1 MKRIICLM
9 TLLSLVFGYTLLAQ
23 SEPQIETTCTTAR
36 LSFETPL
43 NSEAVSIS
51 IFKDTLIFEENFEN
65 FLSDQVNNSSPI
77 GGAACL
83 VEIPHSLTQFPGCRA
98 QNIKVNDQ
106 GECYFFQG
114 KFATPKINI
123 PQFSK
128 VQIQM
133 RAGKKNILRINNDTI
148 NHSTNSQLLSRT
160 ISNACA
166 EMVFSDTTTSTIYI
180 DYIKIISPREVL
192 PAQNYAVENGELL
205 INNLLPNTGYYVEIT
220 DNQNQVSEKYFL
232 KTKKRNEELES
243 RIQTSE
249 SVILE
254 LGNRNDC
261 SATSLSLYKVENPTK
276 DLFFSRIASASS
288 NFGLEIFN
296 GTGAD
301 ICLGDYEVV
310 FYYAGNMNAQ
320 GNYTSKY
327 RFSDKDTIRKTS
339 YIMVL
344 RQLDSLSSYGY
355 LTFPIIGNQST
366 AGGNDACL
374 LLKKDSEGNYK
385 DTIDLFGSLG
395 AGGGTVIPY
404 NNTILTRKTTIRQG
418 IKKNPTNI
426 QIPYFKDINS
436 EWDSVPF
443 NVTNLNDVSLRH
455 GLATPITYTYI
466 GDYSLEAQNNEL
478 VLSGLNSQTK
488 YLCILKRGTDTLF
501 THTFSTGNI
510 VETQSSGS
518 WSESSVWSDGI
529 VPETYDKVVVNKGHK
544 ITIAEGD
551 SVSCSDLVL
560 CSDYSAS
567 PMDNG
572 KSELSIEGTFSVN
585 NVEVQASFDKY
596 TENVNGW
603 HLFGVPIDVNSST
616 RESIA
621 ESFNRGYEDDLYYLD
636 EARYAW
642 IPYLQ
647 NVEDANFFT
656 NKHGYL
662 VAYKDDK
669 TLSFKGDLFLEDSI
683 VLLNNASY
691 NQSLGNG
698 YHLVCNPYPFS
709 VGLNNFTSNN
719 NNVIGMW
726 LLNPQTGAYV
736 PNDNNQPSDFRIPP
750 FGGVM
755 TKVDNATNRLV
766 LRKKA
771 VAPDQNINAKSVIE
785 NLKFRLLSDGGY
797 DEMKI
802 YFRNDSDSL
811 YDKYDTYKMFS
822 IGSAPDLYC
831 SINDLS
837 LSIASLSELDDS
849 LRLRINI
856 LSKDVGDL
864 KLQLYEYTGDFER
877 VDLLD
882 ADSESLVCSLLDDS
896 LYSISYNSANEI
908 RTFDLLVKKRVLSS
922 VNKEDNEIEYI
933 QIGRN
938 IEIKNPQQIEEV
950 VLFDIQGREIL
961 RTETEF
967 LTLPCEGSFVLV
979 VKSNGKEYFTKI
991 ISI

>member
-1 MKRIICLM
+1 
-9 TLLSLVFGYTLLAQ
+9 
-23 SEPQIETTCTTAR
+23 
-36 LSFETPL
+36 
-43 NSEAVSIS
+43 
-51 IFKDTLIFEENFEN
+51 
-65 FLSDQVNNSSPI
+65 
-77 GGAACL
+77 
-83 VEIPHSLTQFPGCRA
+83 
-98 QNIKVNDQ
+98 
-106 GECYFFQG
+106 
-114 KFATPKINI
+114 
-123 PQFSK
+123 
-128 VQIQM
+128 
-133 RAGKKNILRINNDTI
+133 
-148 NHSTNSQLLSRT
+148 
-160 ISNACA
+160 
-166 EMVFSDTTTSTIYI
+166 
-180 DYIKIISPREVL
+180 
-192 PAQNYAVENGELL
+192 
-205 INNLLPNTGYYVEIT
+205 
-220 DNQNQVSEKYFL
+220 
-232 KTKKRNEELES
+232 
-243 RIQTSE
+243 
-249 SVILE
+249 
-254 LGNRNDC
+254 
-261 SATSLSLYKVENPTK
+261 
-276 DLFFSRIASASS
+276 
-288 NFGLEIFN
+288 
-296 GTGAD
+296 
-301 ICLGDYEVV
+301 
-310 FYYAGNMNAQ
+310 
-320 GNYTSKY
+320 
-327 RFSDKDTIRKTS
+327 
-339 YIMVL
+339 
-344 RQLDSLSSYGY
+344 
-355 LTFPIIGNQST
+355 
-366 AGGNDACL
+366 
-374 LLKKDSEGNYK
+374 
-385 DTIDLFGSLG
+385 
-395 AGGGTVIPY
+395 
-404 NNTILTRKTTIRQG
+404 
-418 IKKNPTNI
+418 
-426 QIPYFKDINS
+426 
-436 EWDSVPF
+436 
-443 NVTNLNDVSLRH
+443 
-455 GLATPITYTYI
+455 
-466 GDYSLEAQNNEL
+466 
-478 VLSGLNSQTK
+478 
-488 YLCILKRGTDTLF
+488 
-501 THTFSTGNI
+501 
-510 VETQSSGS
+510 
-518 WSESSVWSDGI
+518 
-529 VPETYDKVVVNKGHK
+529 
-544 ITIAEGD
+544 
-551 SVSCSDLVL
+551 
-560 CSDYSAS
+560 
-567 PMDNG
+567 G

-691 NQSLGNG
+691 NQSVGNG

-709 VGLNNFTSNN
+709 VGLNNFTF
-719 NNVIGMW
+719 NNVSGMW
-726 LLNPQTGAYV
+726 LLNPQTGAYI
-736 PNDNNQPSDFRIPP
+736 PNDNNQPSDFRISP

-755 TKVDNATNRLV
+755 TKVYNATNSLV

-771 VAPDQNINAKSVIE
+771 VASDQNTNAKSVIE

-802 YFRNDSDSL
+802 YFRSDSDSL

-896 LYSISYNSANEI
+896 LYSISYNPANEI

-922 VNKEDNEIEYI
+922 VNKEDNEIKYV
-933 QIGRN
+933 QIGRS
-938 IEIKNPQQIEEV
+938 IEIKNPQQIDEV
-950 VLFDIQGREIL
+950 ILFDIQGREIL

-967 LTLPCEGSFVLV
+967 LTLPFEGSFVLV

>member
-1 MKRIICLM
+1 MRKTPCLTAIILFAAMLCSYL
-9 TLLSLVFGYTLLAQ
+9 GNAQ
-23 SEPQIETTCTTAR
+23 VVIETTCNTAR
-36 LSFETPL
+36 LSFETSL
-43 NSEAVSIS
+43 NSETISIS

-65 FLSDQVNNSSPI
+65 FLSDQINRSTPI
-77 GGAACL
+77 GAAGCL
-83 VEIPHSLTQFPGCRA
+83 VEIPQSLTQFPGCKA
-98 QNIKVNDQ
+98 QNIMVNDTSWAVLYKGQ
-106 GECYFFQG
+106 
-114 KFATPKINI
+114 FATPQISIPQSSVVDLKIRSSKANSLKINDNI
-123 PQFSK
+123 ITSGSG
-128 VQIQM
+128 I
-133 RAGKKNILRINNDTI
+133 KNISYIV
-148 NHSTNSQLLSRT
+148 S
-160 ISNACA
+160 SNCS
-166 EMVFSDTTTSTIYI
+166 EMIFSSEGSKTLYI

-192 PAQNYAVENGELL
+192 PAQNYTMNNGELL

-232 KTKKRNEELES
+232 KTKKRNQEIIS
-243 RIQTSE
+243 RIQDPN
-249 SVILE
+249 SVKLE
-254 LGNRNDC
+254 WEDCGDC
-261 SATSLSLYKVENPTK
+261 SPTSLSLYKVENATK
-276 DLFFSRIASASS
+276 DLFFSRIATTTDDS
-288 NFGLEIFN
+288 NFGLEVFN
-296 GTGAD
+296 GTGND
-301 ICLGDYEVV
+301 ICLGDYELVLFNLRYNSTNGV
-310 FYYAGNMNAQ
+310 IR
-320 GNYTSKY
+320 Y
-327 RFSDKDTIRKTS
+327 RFSEKDSIIHGS
-339 YIMVL
+339 YVSIL
-344 RQLDSLSSYGY
+344 YKLNALSQYNY
-355 LTFPIIGNQST
+355 ITFPLKLSD
-366 AGGNDACL
+366 ALRAGNDAFL
-374 LLKKDSEGNYK
+374 LLKKDAEGNYR
-385 DTIDLFGSLG
+385 DTIDLFGKLLETSD
-395 AGGGTVIPY
+395 GTATY
-404 NNTILTRKTTIRQG
+404 ANTILTRKTTIRQG

-436 EWDSVPF
+436 EWDSVLF
-443 NVTNLNDVSLRH
+443 NEANLNDVSLRH
-455 GLATPITYTYI
+455 GLATPITYTYVR
-466 GDYSLEAQNNEL
+466 DVNLEVQNNEL

-518 WSESSVWSDGI
+518 WSESSVWSDGV

-544 ITIAEGD
+544 ITIAEGE

-560 CSDYSAS
+560 RSDYSAS

-669 TLSFKGDLFLEDSI
+669 TLSFKGDLFLEESI

-691 NQSLGNG
+691 NQLGNG

-709 VGLNNFTSNN
+709 VGLNNFTF
-719 NNVIGMW
+719 NNVSGMW

-755 TKVDNATNRLV
+755 TKVYNATNSLV

-771 VAPDQNINAKSVIE
+771 VAPDQNTNAKSVIE

-802 YFRNDSDSL
+802 YFRSDSDSL

-849 LRLRINI
+849 LRLRINV
-856 LSKDVGDL
+856 LSKNVGDL

-922 VNKEDNEIEYI
+922 VNKEDNEIEYV

-938 IEIKNPQQIEEV
+938 IEIKNPQQIDEV
-950 VLFDIQGREIL
+950 ILFDIQGREIL

>member
-1 MKRIICLM
+1 M
-9 TLLSLVFGYTLLAQ
+9 
-23 SEPQIETTCTTAR
+23 
-36 LSFETPL
+36 
-43 NSEAVSIS
+43 
-51 IFKDTLIFEENFEN
+51 
-65 FLSDQVNNSSPI
+65 
-77 GGAACL
+77 
-83 VEIPHSLTQFPGCRA
+83 
-98 QNIKVNDQ
+98 
-106 GECYFFQG
+106 
-114 KFATPKINI
+114 
-123 PQFSK
+123 
-128 VQIQM
+128 
-133 RAGKKNILRINNDTI
+133 
-148 NHSTNSQLLSRT
+148 
-160 ISNACA
+160 
-166 EMVFSDTTTSTIYI
+166 
-180 DYIKIISPREVL
+180 
-192 PAQNYAVENGELL
+192 
-205 INNLLPNTGYYVEIT
+205 
-220 DNQNQVSEKYFL
+220 
-232 KTKKRNEELES
+232 KTKKRNQEIIS
-243 RIQTSE
+243 RIQDPN
-249 SVILE
+249 SVKLE
-254 LGNRNDC
+254 WENCGDC
-261 SATSLSLYKVENPTK
+261 SYTSLSLYKVENATK
-276 DLFFSRIASASS
+276 DLFFSRIAVKSYD
-288 NFGLEIFN
+288 FGIEIFN
-296 GTGAD
+296 GTGKD
-301 ICLGDYEVV
+301 ICLGDYEVS
-310 FYYAGNMNAQ
+310 FYQEGDTTVAD
-320 GNYTSKY
+320 NYKSKY
-327 RFSDKDTIRKTS
+327 RFSNKDTIRKDS

-344 RQLDSLSSYGY
+344 RKLDSLLSYDY
-355 LTFPIIGNQST
+355 LTFPIIGNYAT
-366 AGGNDACL
+366 ATGNDACL

-385 DTIDLFGSLG
+385 DTVDLFGSLG
-395 AGGGTVIPY
+395 SDGGTVIAY
-404 NNTILTRKTTIRQG
+404 NNTILTRKPAIRQG
-418 IKKNPTNI
+418 IKKNLPNSQTEL
-426 QIPYFKDINS
+426 YNS
-436 EWDSVPF
+436 EWNAVEFSP
-443 NVTNLNDVSLRH
+443 TNLNNVSLRH
-455 GLATPITYTYI
+455 SLATPITYTYV
-466 GDYSLEAQNNEL
+466 DSLEVQDNEL

-518 WSESSVWSDGI
+518 WSESSVWSDGV

-691 NQSLGNG
+691 TLGNG

-709 VGLNNFTSNN
+709 VGLNNFTSNK
-719 NNVIGMW
+719 VIGMW

-736 PNDNNQPSDFRIPP
+736 PNDNNLPGDFTVPP
-750 FGGVM
+750 FSGLM
-755 TKVDNATNRLV
+755 TKVDNATNSLV

-882 ADSESLVCSLLDDS
+882 ADSELLVCSLLDDS
-896 LYSISYNSANEI
+896 LYSISYNLANEI

-967 LTLPCEGSFVLV
+967 LTLPFEGSFVLV
-979 VKSNGKEYFTKI
+979 IKSNGKEYFTKI

>member
-9 TLLSLVFGYTLLAQ
+9 TLLSLAFGCTLFAQ

-43 NSEAVSIS
+43 NSETISIS

-114 KFATPKINI
+114 KFATPQINI
-123 PQFSK
+123 PQSSKASIRIKSGSSDALKINDEVISSNSGIKNLLYEVSENYNGMLFS
-128 VQIQM
+128 
-133 RAGKKNILRINNDTI
+133 
-148 NHSTNSQLLSRT
+148 
-160 ISNACA
+160 SNG
-166 EMVFSDTTTSTIYI
+166 SKTLYI
-180 DYIKIISPREVL
+180 DYIKIISPREYLLSDNWDIVDG
-192 PAQNYAVENGELL
+192 NLL

-220 DNQNQVSEKYFL
+220 DNQYPVSEKYFL
-232 KTKKRNEELES
+232 KTKKRNQEIIS
-243 RIQTSE
+243 RIQDRN
-249 SVILE
+249 SVKLE
-254 LGNRNDC
+254 WENCGDC
-261 SATSLSLYKVENPTK
+261 SPTSLSLYKVENATK
-276 DLFFSRIASASS
+276 DLFFSRIATTTN

-296 GTGAD
+296 GTGKD

-310 FYYAGNMNAQ
+310 FYHAGNMNAQ
-320 GNYTSKY
+320 GNYKSKY

-395 AGGGTVIPY
+395 AGGGTVIAY
-404 NNTILTRKTTIRQG
+404 NKTILTRKPAIRQG

-443 NVTNLNDVSLRH
+443 NEANLNDASLRH
-455 GLATPITYTYI
+455 GLATPVTYTYVR
-466 GDYSLEAQNNEL
+466 DVNLEVQDNEL
-478 VLSGLNSQTK
+478 VLSDLDSQTK

-518 WSESSVWSDGI
+518 WSESSVWSGGV

-544 ITIAEGD
+544 ITIAEGE

-683 VLLNNASY
+683 LLLNNASY

-709 VGLNNFTSNN
+709 VGLNNFTF
-719 NNVIGMW
+719 NNVRGMW
-726 LLNPQTGAYV
+726 LLNPQTGAYI

-755 TKVDNATNRLV
+755 TKVYNATNSLV

-771 VAPDQNINAKSVIE
+771 VAPDQNTNAKSVIE

-802 YFRNDSDSL
+802 YFRSDSDSL

>member
-9 TLLSLVFGYTLLAQ
+9 TLLSLAFGYTLLAQ

-36 LSFETPL
+36 LSFETSL
-43 NSEAVSIS
+43 NSETISIS

-65 FLSDQVNNSSPI
+65 FLSNQVNNSTPI

-83 VEIPHSLTQFPGCRA
+83 VEIPHSLTQYPGCRA
-98 QNIKVNDQ
+98 QNIKVNDTNWAVL
-106 GECYFFQG
+106 YQG
-114 KFATPKINI
+114 KFSTPKMNI
-123 PQFSK
+123 PQSSIVKVKTNKKDSK
-128 VQIQM
+128 RNFLINETEIEL
-133 RAGKKNILRINNDTI
+133 AKNKDSIDYVLPSMCQSIVLETSS
-148 NHSTNSQLLSRT
+148 STL
-160 ISNACA
+160 
-166 EMVFSDTTTSTIYI
+166 FI
-180 DYIKIISPREVL
+180 DYIKIISPREYL
-192 PAQNYAVENGELL
+192 LSENWNIVDSNLL

-232 KTKKRNEELES
+232 KTKKRNQEIIS
-243 RIQTSE
+243 RIQDPN
-249 SVILE
+249 SVKLE
-254 LGNRNDC
+254 WENCGDC
-261 SATSLSLYKVENPTK
+261 SPTSLSLYKVENATK
-276 DLFFSRIASASS
+276 DLFFSRIAVKSYD
-288 NFGLEIFN
+288 FGIEIFN
-296 GTGAD
+296 GTGKD
-301 ICLGDYEVV
+301 ICLGDYEVS
-310 FYYAGNMNAQ
+310 FYQEGDTTVAD
-320 GNYTSKY
+320 NYKSKY
-327 RFSDKDTIRKTS
+327 RFSNKDTIRKDS

-344 RQLDSLSSYGY
+344 RKLDSLLSYDY
-355 LTFPIIGNQST
+355 LTFPIIGNYAT
-366 AGGNDACL
+366 ATGNDACL

-385 DTIDLFGSLG
+385 DTVDLFGSLG
-395 AGGGTVIPY
+395 ADSGTVVAY
-404 NNTILTRKTTIRQG
+404 NNTILTRKPVIRQG
-418 IKKNPTNI
+418 IKKNLPNSQTEL
-426 QIPYFKDINS
+426 YNS

-443 NVTNLNDVSLRH
+443 NATNLNDTSLRH
-455 GLATPITYTYI
+455 SLATPITYTYV
-466 GDYSLEAQNNEL
+466 GNYSLETQNNEL
-478 VLSGLNSQTK
+478 VLSGLESQTK
-488 YLCILKRGTDTLF
+488 YLCVLKRGNDTIF

-510 VETQSSGS
+510 VESQSTGS
-518 WSESSVWSDGI
+518 WSESSVWSDG
-529 VPETYDKVVVNKGHK
+529 VMPEDCDKVIVNKGHK
-544 ITIAEGD
+544 ITIAEGE

-560 CSDYSAS
+560 CSDYSAL
-567 PMDNG
+567 PMYND

-585 NVEVQASFDKY
+585 NVEVQASFGKY
-596 TENVNGW
+596 TENTNGW

-616 RESIA
+616 KEKIA

-647 NVEDANFFT
+647 EFEDTNFFT
-656 NKHGYL
+656 NTHGYL
-662 VAYKDDK
+662 VAYKEDK

-691 NQSLGNG
+691 NQSVGNG

-709 VGLNNFTSNN
+709 VGLNNFTSDS
-719 NNVIGMW
+719 VSGMW

-755 TKVDNATNRLV
+755 TKVNSADNRLV
-766 LRKKA
+766 LRKKEITT
-771 VAPDQNINAKSVIE
+771 NETNNAKSVVE

-797 DEMKI
+797 DEVKI
-802 YFRNDSDSL
+802 YFRSDSDSL

-837 LSIASLSELDDS
+837 LSIVSLSDLDDS
-849 LRLRINI
+849 LLLRINV
-856 LSKDVGDL
+856 LSKNVGDL
-864 KLQLYEYTGDFER
+864 KLQLCEYTGDFER

-882 ADSESLVCSLLDDS
+882 ADSESLVCNLLDDS

-908 RTFDLLVKKRVLSS
+908 RTFDLLLKKRVLSPE
-922 VNKEDNEIEYI
+922 NKEDNEIKYV
-933 QIGRN
+933 QIGRS
-938 IEIKNPQQIEEV
+938 IEIKNPQQIDEV
-950 VLFDIQGREIL
+950 ILFDIQGREIL

-967 LTLPCEGSFVLV
+967 LTLPCEGSFVIE

>member
-9 TLLSLVFGYTLLAQ
+9 TLLSLAFGYTLFAQ
-23 SEPQIETTCTTAR
+23 SEPQIETTCNTAR

-43 NSEAVSIS
+43 NSKTVSIS

-65 FLSDQVNNSSPI
+65 FLSDQVNSSSPI

-98 QNIKVNDQ
+98 QNMTIKNED
-106 GECYFFQG
+106 ECHLSIG
-114 KFATPKINI
+114 KFSTPKMNI
-123 PQFSK
+123 PQSSK
-128 VQIQM
+128 VFIQM
-133 RAGKKNILRINNDTI
+133 RSGATNILRINNDTI
-148 NHSTNSQLLSRT
+148 NHSKTLQLLSRT
-160 ISNACA
+160 ISDACN
-166 EMVFSDTTTSTIYI
+166 EMVFSNNNSSSVYI

-232 KTKKRNEELES
+232 KTKKRNQEIIS
-243 RIQTSE
+243 RIQDPN
-249 SVILE
+249 SVKLE
-254 LGNRNDC
+254 WENCGDC
-261 SATSLSLYKVENPTK
+261 SYTSLSLYKVENATK
-276 DLFFSRIASASS
+276 DLFFSRIAVKSFD
-288 NFGLEIFN
+288 FGIEIFN
-296 GTGAD
+296 GTGKD

-310 FYYAGNMNAQ
+310 FYPQRQSDAETVMRYH
-320 GNYTSKY
+320 
-327 RFSDKDTIRKTS
+327 FSNSDTIERES
-339 YIMVL
+339 YISVL
-344 RQLDSLSSYGY
+344 YKLETMSDYDY
-355 LTFPIIGNQST
+355 IAFPITNNNGFI
-366 AGGNDACL
+366 GGNDAFA
-374 LLKKDSEGNYK
+374 LLKKDTEGNYR
-385 DTIDLFGSLG
+385 DTVDLFGKLLETSN
-395 AGGGTVIPY
+395 GTATY
-404 NNTILTRKTTIRQG
+404 ANTILTRKPAIRQG

-443 NVTNLNDVSLRH
+443 NATNLNDVSLRH
-455 GLATPITYTYI
+455 SLATPVTYTYV
-466 GDYSLEAQNNEL
+466 GDVNFEVQDNEL
-478 VLSGLNSQTK
+478 VLSDLESQTK
-488 YLCILKRGTDTLF
+488 YLCVLKRGTDTLF

-518 WSESSVWSDGI
+518 WSESSVWSDGV

-560 CSDYSAS
+560 RSDYSAS

-709 VGLNNFTSNN
+709 VGLNNFTF
-719 NNVIGMW
+719 NNVSGMW

-755 TKVDNATNRLV
+755 TKVYNATNSLV

-771 VAPDQNINAKSVIE
+771 VAHDQNINAKSVIE

-849 LRLRINI
+849 LRLRINV
-856 LSKDVGDL
+856 LSKNVGDL

-922 VNKEDNEIEYI
+922 VNKEDNEIEYV

>member
-9 TLLSLVFGYTLLAQ
+9 TLLSLAFGYTLLAQ

-36 LSFETPL
+36 LSFETSL
-43 NSEAVSIS
+43 NSETISIS

-65 FLSDQVNNSSPI
+65 FLSDQVNNSTPI

-83 VEIPHSLTQFPGCRA
+83 VEIPHSLTQYPGCRA
-98 QNIKVNDQ
+98 QNIKVNDTNWAVL
-106 GECYFFQG
+106 YQG
-114 KFATPKINI
+114 KFATPQINI
-123 PQFSK
+123 PQSSKASIRIKSGSSDALKINDEVISSNSGIKNLLYEVSENYNGMLFS
-128 VQIQM
+128 
-133 RAGKKNILRINNDTI
+133 
-148 NHSTNSQLLSRT
+148 
-160 ISNACA
+160 SNG
-166 EMVFSDTTTSTIYI
+166 SKTLYI

-192 PAQNYAVENGELL
+192 PAQNYDVENGELL

-232 KTKKRNEELES
+232 KTKKRNQEIISQIQDPNSVKLEW
-243 RIQTSE
+243 E
-249 SVILE
+249 NC
-254 LGNRNDC
+254 GDC
-261 SATSLSLYKVENPTK
+261 SPTSLSLYKVENATK
-276 DLFFSRIASASS
+276 DLFFSRIASAPS

-296 GTGAD
+296 GTGKD

-310 FYYAGNMNAQ
+310 FYPQRQSNVGGIMRYH
-320 GNYTSKY
+320 
-327 RFSDKDTIRKTS
+327 FSNSDTIERES
-339 YIMVL
+339 YVSVL
-344 RQLDSLSSYGY
+344 YQLETMSDYDY
-355 LTFPIIGNQST
+355 ITFPIKNYNGFLK
-366 AGGNDACL
+366 GNDAFA
-374 LLKKDSEGNYK
+374 LLKKDAEGNYR
-385 DTIDLFGSLG
+385 DTIDLFGKLLETSD
-395 AGGGTVIPY
+395 GTATY
-404 NNTILTRKTTIRQG
+404 ENTILTRKTTIRQG
-418 IKKNPTNI
+418 IKKNLPNS
-426 QIPYFKDINS
+426 QIPYFKDTNS

-443 NVTNLNDVSLRH
+443 NTTNLNEVSLRH
-455 GLATPITYTYI
+455 SLTPSVSYI
-466 GDYSLEAQNNEL
+466 HVGDYSLEVQNNEL
-478 VLSGLNSQTK
+478 VLSDLESQTK
-488 YLCILKRGTDTLF
+488 YLCVLKRGNDTIF

-518 WSESSVWSDGI
+518 WSESSVWSGGI
-529 VPETYDKVVVNKGHK
+529 VPEDCDKVIVNKGHK
-544 ITIAEGD
+544 ITIAEGE

-560 CSDYSAS
+560 CSDYSAL
-567 PMDNG
+567 PMYND
-572 KSELSIEGTFSVN
+572 KSELTIEGAFSVN
-585 NVEVQASFDKY
+585 NVEVQASFGKY
-596 TENVNGW
+596 TENTNGW

-616 RESIA
+616 KEKIA
-621 ESFNRGYEDDLYYLD
+621 ESFNRGDEDDLYYLD

-647 NVEDANFFT
+647 EFEDTNFFT
-656 NKHGYL
+656 NTHGYL
-662 VAYKDDK
+662 VAYKEDK

-691 NQSLGNG
+691 NQSVGNG

-709 VGLNNFTSNN
+709 VGLNNFTSDS
-719 NNVIGMW
+719 VSGMW

-755 TKVDNATNRLV
+755 TKVNSADNRLV
-766 LRKKA
+766 LRKKEMTI
-771 VAPDQNINAKSVIE
+771 NETNNAKSVIE

-797 DEMKI
+797 DEVKI
-802 YFRNDSDSL
+802 YFRSDSDSL

-837 LSIASLSELDDS
+837 LSIVSLSDLDDS
-849 LRLRINI
+849 LLLRINV
-856 LSKDVGDL
+856 LSKNVGDL
-864 KLQLYEYTGDFER
+864 KLQLCEYTGDFER

-882 ADSESLVCSLLDDS
+882 ADSESLVCNLLDDS

-908 RTFDLLVKKRVLSS
+908 RTFDLLLKKRVLSPE
-922 VNKEDNEIEYI
+922 NKEDNEIKYV
-933 QIGRN
+933 QIGRS
-938 IEIKNPQQIEEV
+938 IEIKNPQQIDEV
-950 VLFDIQGREIL
+950 ILFDIQGREIL

-967 LTLPCEGSFVLV
+967 LTLPCEGSFVIE

>member
-9 TLLSLVFGYTLLAQ
+9 TLLSLAFGYTLLAQ

-36 LSFETPL
+36 LSFETSL
-43 NSEAVSIS
+43 NSETISIS

-65 FLSDQVNNSSPI
+65 FLSDQVNNSTPI

-98 QNIKVNDQ
+98 QNIKVNDTNWAVL
-106 GECYFFQG
+106 YQG
-114 KFATPKINI
+114 KFSTPKMNI
-123 PQFSK
+123 PQSSK
-128 VQIQM
+128 VFIQM
-133 RAGKKNILRINNDTI
+133 KAGEKNILKINGDTVK
-148 NHSTNSQLLSRT
+148 HSKTLQLLSRT
-160 ISNACA
+160 ISDACN
-166 EMVFSDTTTSTIYI
+166 EMIFSNNSSSTLYI

-192 PAQNYAVENGELL
+192 PAQNDTMNNGELL

-232 KTKKRNEELES
+232 KTKKRNQEIIS
-243 RIQTSE
+243 RIQDPN
-249 SVILE
+249 SVKLE
-254 LGNRNDC
+254 WENCGDC
-261 SATSLSLYKVENPTK
+261 SPTSLSLYKVENATK
-276 DLFFSRIASASS
+276 DLFFSRIATTTN

-296 GTGAD
+296 GTGKD

-310 FYYAGNMNAQ
+310 FYPQRQSNAGTIMR
-320 GNYTSKY
+320 YH
-327 RFSDKDTIRKTS
+327 FSNSDTIERES
-339 YIMVL
+339 YVSVL
-344 RQLDSLSSYGY
+344 YKLETMSDYDY
-355 LTFPIIGNQST
+355 IAFPITNNNGFLK
-366 AGGNDACL
+366 GNDAFA
-374 LLKKDSEGNYK
+374 LLKKDAEGNYR
-385 DTIDLFGSLG
+385 DTVDLFGKLLETSD
-395 AGGGTVIPY
+395 GTATY
-404 NNTILTRKTTIRQG
+404 ENTILTRKTTIRQG
-418 IKKNPTNI
+418 IKKNLPNS
-426 QIPYFKDINS
+426 QIPYFKDTNS

-443 NVTNLNDVSLRH
+443 NTTNLNEVSLRH
-455 GLATPITYTYI
+455 SLTPSVSYI
-466 GDYSLEAQNNEL
+466 HVGDYSLETQNNEL
-478 VLSGLNSQTK
+478 VLSGLESQTK

-529 VPETYDKVVVNKGHK
+529 VPEDCDKVIVNKGHT
-544 ITIAEGD
+544 ITIAEGE

-560 CSDYSAS
+560 CSDYSAL
-567 PMDNG
+567 PMYND
-572 KSELSIEGTFSVN
+572 KSELTIEGTFSVN

-596 TENVNGW
+596 TENTNGW

-616 RESIA
+616 KEKIA
-621 ESFNRGYEDDLYYLD
+621 ESFNRGDEDDLYYLD

-647 NVEDANFFT
+647 EFEDTNFFT
-656 NKHGYL
+656 NTHGYL

-691 NQSLGNG
+691 NQSVGNG

-709 VGLNNFTSNN
+709 VGLNNFTSDS
-719 NNVIGMW
+719 VSGMW

-755 TKVDNATNRLV
+755 TKVNSADNRLV
-766 LRKKA
+766 LRKKEITT
-771 VAPDQNINAKSVIE
+771 NETNNAKSVIE

-797 DEMKI
+797 DEVKI
-802 YFRNDSDSL
+802 YFRSDSDSL

-837 LSIASLSELDDS
+837 LSIVSLSDLDDS
-849 LRLRINI
+849 LLLRINV
-856 LSKDVGDL
+856 LSKNVGDL
-864 KLQLYEYTGDFER
+864 KLQLCEYTGDFER

-882 ADSESLVCSLLDDS
+882 ADSESLVCNLLDDS

-908 RTFDLLVKKRVLSS
+908 RTFDLLLKKRVLSPE
-922 VNKEDNEIEYI
+922 NKEDNEIKYV
-933 QIGRN
+933 QIGRS
-938 IEIKNPQQIEEV
+938 IEIKNPQQIDEV

-967 LTLPCEGSFVLV
+967 LTLPCEGSFVIE

>member
-1 MKRIICLM
+1 MRKTPCLTAIILFAAMLC
-9 TLLSLVFGYTLLAQ
+9 SYLVNAQ
-23 SEPQIETTCTTAR
+23 VVIETTCNTAR

-43 NSEAVSIS
+43 NSEMISIS

-98 QNIKVNDQ
+98 QNIKVNDT
-106 GECYFFQG
+106 GWCYITGG
-114 KFATPKINI
+114 KFSTPKIYA
-123 PQFSK
+123 PVSSVVFLK
-128 VQIQM
+128 VSSNKDNTLILNNET
-133 RAGKKNILRINNDTI
+133 KNIAKGIKTESFTITTESDTI
-148 NHSTNSQLLSRT
+148 LFSNNSGKNLL
-160 ISNACA
+160 
-166 EMVFSDTTTSTIYI
+166 I
-180 DYIKIISPREVL
+180 DYIKIISPREYL
-192 PAQNYAVENGELL
+192 LSDNWDIVEGNLL

-232 KTKKRNEELES
+232 KTKKRNQEIIS
-243 RIQTSE
+243 RIQDPN
-249 SVILE
+249 SVKLE
-254 LGNRNDC
+254 WEDCGDC
-261 SATSLSLYKVENPTK
+261 SFTSLSLYKVENATK
-276 DLFFSRIASASS
+276 DLFFSRIASAPS

-296 GTGAD
+296 GTGKD

-310 FYYAGNMNAQ
+310 FYPQRQSNAGTIMR
-320 GNYTSKY
+320 Y
-327 RFSDKDTIRKTS
+327 RFSENDTIAYGKYVCILNKLTALS
-339 YIMVL
+339 NYDYI
-344 RQLDSLSSYGY
+344 
-355 LTFPIIGNQST
+355 TFPIKNYNGFL
-366 AGGNDACL
+366 AGNDAFA
-374 LLKKDSEGNYK
+374 LLKKDAEGNYR
-385 DTIDLFGSLG
+385 DTVDLFGKLLETSD
-395 AGGGTVIPY
+395 GTATY
-404 NNTILTRKTTIRQG
+404 ENTILTRKPAIRQG

-443 NVTNLNDVSLRH
+443 NEANLNDVSLRH
-455 GLATPITYTYI
+455 SLTPSVSYI
-466 GDYSLEAQNNEL
+466 HVGDYSLEAQNNEL

-518 WSESSVWSDGI
+518 WSESSVWSGG
-529 VPETYDKVVVNKGHK
+529 VEPEPYDKVVVNKGHK
-544 ITIAEGD
+544 ITIAEGE

-709 VGLNNFTSNN
+709 VGLNNFTP
-719 NNVIGMW
+719 NVIGMW

-755 TKVDNATNRLV
+755 TKVNSADNRLV

-771 VAPDQNINAKSVIE
+771 IAPDQNTNAKSVIE

-831 SINDLS
+831 TINDLS

-864 KLQLYEYTGDFER
+864 KLQLYEYTGDFEK

-922 VNKEDNEIEYI
+922 VNKENNEIEYI

-967 LTLPCEGSFVLV
+967 LTLPFEGSFVLV
-979 VKSNGKEYFTKI
+979 IKSNGKEYFTKI

>member
-9 TLLSLVFGYTLLAQ
+9 TLLSLAFGYTLFAQ
-23 SEPQIETTCTTAR
+23 SEPQIETTCTSAR
-36 LSFETPL
+36 LSFETSL
-43 NSEAVSIS
+43 NSETISIS

-65 FLSDQVNNSSPI
+65 FLSDQVISGTTI
-77 GGAACL
+77 GAAGYL

-98 QNIKVNDQ
+98 QNIQVNDTNWAVL
-106 GECYFFQG
+106 YQG
-114 KFATPKINI
+114 KFSTPKINI
-123 PQFSK
+123 PQSSK
-128 VQIQM
+128 VFIQM
-133 RAGKKNILRINNDTI
+133 KAGEKNILKINGDTVK
-148 NHSTNSQLLSRT
+148 HSKTLQLLSRT
-160 ISNACA
+160 ISDTCN
-166 EMVFSDTTTSTIYI
+166 EMVFSNNSSSTLHI

-192 PAQNYAVENGELL
+192 PAQNYTMNNGELL

-232 KTKKRNEELES
+232 KTKKRNQEIIS
-243 RIQTSE
+243 RIQNPN
-249 SVILE
+249 SVKLE
-254 LGNRNDC
+254 WEDCGDC
-261 SATSLSLYKVENPTK
+261 SPTSLSLYKVENATK
-276 DLFFSRIASASS
+276 DLFFSRIATATN

-296 GTGAD
+296 GTGKD

-310 FYYAGNMNAQ
+310 FYPQRQSNAGTIMR
-320 GNYTSKY
+320 Y
-327 RFSDKDTIRKTS
+327 RFSENDTIAYGKYVCILNKLTALS
-339 YIMVL
+339 NYDYI
-344 RQLDSLSSYGY
+344 
-355 LTFPIIGNQST
+355 TFPIKNYNGFL
-366 AGGNDACL
+366 AGNDAFA
-374 LLKKDSEGNYK
+374 LLKKDAEGNYR
-385 DTIDLFGSLG
+385 DTVDLFGKLLETSD
-395 AGGGTVIPY
+395 GTATY
-404 NNTILTRKTTIRQG
+404 ENTILTRKTTIRQG

-443 NVTNLNDVSLRH
+443 NEANLNDVSLRH
-455 GLATPITYTYI
+455 GLATPVTYTYV
-466 GDYSLEAQNNEL
+466 DSLEAQNNEL

-518 WSESSVWSDGI
+518 WSESSVWSGGV

-544 ITIAEGD
+544 ITIAEGE

-596 TENVNGW
+596 TENTNGW

-691 NQSLGNG
+691 TLGNG

-709 VGLNNFTSNN
+709 VGLNNFTP
-719 NNVIGMW
+719 NVIGMW

-755 TKVDNATNRLV
+755 TKVNSADNRLV

-771 VAPDQNINAKSVIE
+771 IAPDQNTNAKSVIE

-802 YFRNDSDSL
+802 YFRSDSDSL

-831 SINDLS
+831 TINDLS

-896 LYSISYNSANEI
+896 LYSISYNPANEI

-967 LTLPCEGSFVLV
+967 LTLPCEGSFILV

>member
-9 TLLSLVFGYTLLAQ
+9 TLLSLAFGCTLLAQ

-43 NSEAVSIS
+43 NSETVSIS

-65 FLSDQVNNSSPI
+65 FLSDQVRSASPI

-83 VEIPHSLTQFPGCRA
+83 VEIPHSLTQYPGCRA
-98 QNIKVNDQ
+98 QNIKVNDTNWAVL
-106 GECYFFQG
+106 YQG
-114 KFATPKINI
+114 KFSTPKINI
-123 PQFSK
+123 PQSSSVSLK
-128 VQIQM
+128 I
-133 RAGKKNILRINNDTI
+133 KSTK
-148 NHSTNSQLLSRT
+148 TNSLKINDNT
-160 ISNACA
+160 ITSGSGIKYISYIVPSNCN
-166 EMVFSDTTTSTIYI
+166 EIVFSSEGTKTLYI

-220 DNQNQVSEKYFL
+220 DNQYPVSEKYFL
-232 KTKKRNEELES
+232 KTKKRNQEIIS
-243 RIQTSE
+243 RIQDPN
-249 SVILE
+249 SVKLE
-254 LGNRNDC
+254 WENCGDC
-261 SATSLSLYKVENPTK
+261 SPTSLSLYKVENATK
-276 DLFFSRIASASS
+276 DLFFSRIATTSDDS
-288 NFGLEIFN
+288 NFGLEVFN
-296 GTGAD
+296 GTGND
-301 ICLGDYEVV
+301 ICLGDYELVLFNLRYNSTNGV
-310 FYYAGNMNAQ
+310 IR
-320 GNYTSKY
+320 Y
-327 RFSDKDTIRKTS
+327 RFSEKDSIIHGS
-339 YIMVL
+339 YVSIL
-344 RQLDSLSSYGY
+344 YKLNALSQYNY
-355 LTFPIIGNQST
+355 ITFPLKLSD
-366 AGGNDACL
+366 ALRAGNDAFL
-374 LLKKDSEGNYK
+374 LLKKDAEGNYR
-385 DTIDLFGSLG
+385 DTVDLFGQLSQTPNST
-395 AGGGTVIPY
+395 ATFT
-404 NNTILTRKTTIRQG
+404 NTILTRKTTIRQG

-443 NVTNLNDVSLRH
+443 NATNLNDVSLRH
-455 GLATPITYTYI
+455 SLATPVTYTYV

-518 WSESSVWSDGI
+518 WSESSVWSDGV

-691 NQSLGNG
+691 NQSLGKG

-709 VGLNNFTSNN
+709 VGLNNFTP
-719 NNVIGMW
+719 NVSGMW

-750 FGGVM
+750 FGGVI
-755 TKVDNATNRLV
+755 TKVNSADNRLV

-771 VAPDQNINAKSVIE
+771 IAPDQNTNAKSVIE

-802 YFRNDSDSL
+802 YFRSDSDSL

-896 LYSISYNSANEI
+896 LYSISYNPANEI

-967 LTLPCEGSFVLV
+967 LTLPFEGSFVLV
-979 VKSNGKEYFTKI
+979 IKSNGKEYFTKI

>member
-9 TLLSLVFGYTLLAQ
+9 TLLSLAFGYTLLAQ

-43 NSEAVSIS
+43 NSETISIS

-65 FLSDQVNNSSPI
+65 FLSDQVNNSTPI

-98 QNIKVNDQ
+98 QNIKVNDTNWAVL
-106 GECYFFQG
+106 YQG
-114 KFATPKINI
+114 KFSTPKINI
-123 PQFSK
+123 PQSSK
-128 VQIQM
+128 VFIQM
-133 RAGKKNILRINNDTI
+133 KAGEKDILKINGDTVK
-148 NHSTNSQLLSRT
+148 HSKTLQLLSRT
-160 ISNACA
+160 ISNACN
-166 EMVFSDTTTSTIYI
+166 EMIFSNNSSSTLYI

-192 PAQNYAVENGELL
+192 PAQNYDVENGELL

-232 KTKKRNEELES
+232 KTKKRNQEIIS
-243 RIQTSE
+243 RIQDPN
-249 SVILE
+249 SVKLE
-254 LGNRNDC
+254 WENCGDC
-261 SATSLSLYKVENPTK
+261 SPTSLSLYKVENATK
-276 DLFFSRIASASS
+276 DLFFSRIASAPS

-296 GTGAD
+296 GTGKD

-310 FYYAGNMNAQ
+310 FYPQRQSNVGAIMRYH
-320 GNYTSKY
+320 
-327 RFSDKDTIRKTS
+327 FSNSDTIERES
-339 YIMVL
+339 YVSVL
-344 RQLDSLSSYGY
+344 YKLETMSDYDY
-355 LTFPIIGNQST
+355 IVFPITNNNGFI
-366 AGGNDACL
+366 GGNDAFA
-374 LLKKDSEGNYK
+374 LLKKDAEGNYR
-385 DTIDLFGSLG
+385 DTIDLFGKLLETSD
-395 AGGGTVIPY
+395 GTATY
-404 NNTILTRKTTIRQG
+404 ANTILTRKTTIRQG
-418 IKKNPTNI
+418 IKKNLTNS
-426 QIPYFKDINS
+426 QIPYFKDTNS

-443 NVTNLNDVSLRH
+443 NTTNLNEVSLRH
-455 GLATPITYTYI
+455 SLTPSVSYI
-466 GDYSLEAQNNEL
+466 HVGDYSLEAQNNEL

-518 WSESSVWSDGI
+518 WSESSVWSGGI
-529 VPETYDKVVVNKGHK
+529 VPEDCDKVIVNKGHT
-544 ITIAEGD
+544 ITIAQGE
-551 SVSCSDLVL
+551 SVKCSDLVL
-560 CSDYSAS
+560 RSDYSAL
-567 PMDNG
+567 PMYND
-572 KSELSIEGTFSVN
+572 KSELTIEGAFSVN
-585 NVEVQASFDKY
+585 NVEVQASFGKY
-596 TENVNGW
+596 TENTNGW

-616 RESIA
+616 KEKIA
-621 ESFNRGYEDDLYYLD
+621 ESFNRGDEDDLYYLD

-647 NVEDANFFT
+647 EFEDTNFFT
-656 NKHGYL
+656 NTHGYL
-662 VAYKDDK
+662 VAYKEDK

-691 NQSLGNG
+691 NQSVGNG

-709 VGLNNFTSNN
+709 VGLNNFTSDS
-719 NNVIGMW
+719 VSGMW

-755 TKVDNATNRLV
+755 TKVNSADNRLV
-766 LRKKA
+766 LRKKEITA
-771 VAPDQNINAKSVIE
+771 NETNNAKSVIE

-797 DEMKI
+797 DEVKI
-802 YFRNDSDSL
+802 YFRSDSDSL

-837 LSIASLSELDDS
+837 LSIVSLSDLDDS
-849 LRLRINI
+849 LLLRINV
-856 LSKDVGDL
+856 LSKNVGDL
-864 KLQLYEYTGDFER
+864 KLQLCEYTGDFER

-882 ADSESLVCSLLDDS
+882 ADSESLVYNLLDDS

-908 RTFDLLVKKRVLSS
+908 RTLDLLLKKRVLSPE
-922 VNKEDNEIEYI
+922 NKEDNEIKYV
-933 QIGRN
+933 QIGRS
-938 IEIKNPQQIEEV
+938 IEIKNPQQIDEV
-950 VLFDIQGREIL
+950 ILFDIQGREIL

-967 LTLPCEGSFVLV
+967 LTLPCEGSFVIG

>member
-9 TLLSLVFGYTLLAQ
+9 TLLSLAFGYTLLAQ

-36 LSFETPL
+36 LSFETSL
-43 NSEAVSIS
+43 NSETISIS

-65 FLSDQVNNSSPI
+65 FLSNQVNNSTPI

-98 QNIKVNDQ
+98 QNIKVNDTNWAVL
-106 GECYFFQG
+106 YQG
-114 KFATPKINI
+114 KFATAQINI
-123 PQFSK
+123 PQSSKASIRIKSGSSDALKINDEVISSNSGIKNLLYEVSENYNGMLFS
-128 VQIQM
+128 
-133 RAGKKNILRINNDTI
+133 
-148 NHSTNSQLLSRT
+148 
-160 ISNACA
+160 SNG
-166 EMVFSDTTTSTIYI
+166 SKTLYI

-192 PAQNYAVENGELL
+192 SAQNYAVENGELL

-232 KTKKRNEELES
+232 KTKKRNQEIIS
-243 RIQTSE
+243 RIQDPN
-249 SVILE
+249 SVKLE
-254 LGNRNDC
+254 WENCGDC
-261 SATSLSLYKVENPTK
+261 SPTSLSLYKVENATK
-276 DLFFSRIASASS
+276 DLFFSRIATTNN

-296 GTGAD
+296 GTGKD
-301 ICLGDYEVV
+301 ICLGNYEVV
-310 FYYAGNMNAQ
+310 FYHAGNMNAQ

-327 RFSDKDTIRKTS
+327 RFSDKDTIRKDS

-344 RQLDSLSSYGY
+344 KQLENLTSYGY

-385 DTIDLFGSLG
+385 DTVDLFGSLG
-395 AGGGTVIPY
+395 ADSGTVVAY
-404 NNTILTRKTTIRQG
+404 NNTILTRKPAIRQG
-418 IKKNPTNI
+418 IKKNLPNSQTEL
-426 QIPYFKDINS
+426 YNS
-436 EWDSVPF
+436 EWNAVEFSP
-443 NVTNLNDVSLRH
+443 TNLNNVSLRH
-455 GLATPITYTYI
+455 SLATPVTYTYVR
-466 GDYSLEAQNNEL
+466 DVNLEVPDNEL
-478 VLSGLNSQTK
+478 VLSDLESQTK

-510 VETQSSGS
+510 VESQSTGS
-518 WSESSVWSDGI
+518 WSEPSVWSNGV
-529 VPETYDKVVVNKGHK
+529 VPETYDKVIVNKGHK
-544 ITIAEGD
+544 ITIAEGE

-560 CSDYSAS
+560 CSDYSAL
-567 PMDNG
+567 PMYND
-572 KSELSIEGTFSVN
+572 KSELSIKGTFSVN

-596 TENVNGW
+596 TENTNGW

-616 RESIA
+616 KEKIA
-621 ESFNRGYEDDLYYLD
+621 ESFNRGDEDDLYYLD

-647 NVEDANFFT
+647 EFEDTNFFT
-656 NKHGYL
+656 NTHGYL
-662 VAYKDDK
+662 VAYKEDK

-691 NQSLGNG
+691 NQSVGNG

-709 VGLNNFTSNN
+709 VGLNNFTYDS
-719 NNVIGMW
+719 VSGMW

-755 TKVDNATNRLV
+755 TKVNSADNRLV
-766 LRKKA
+766 LRKKEITT
-771 VAPDQNINAKSVIE
+771 NETNNAKSVVE

-797 DEMKI
+797 DEVKI

-837 LSIASLSELDDS
+837 LSIISLSDLDDS
-849 LRLRINI
+849 LLLRINV
-856 LSKDVGDL
+856 LSKNVGDL
-864 KLQLYEYTGDFER
+864 KLQLCEYTGDFER

-882 ADSESLVCSLLDDS
+882 ADSESLVCNLLDDS

-908 RTFDLLVKKRVLSS
+908 RTFDLLLKKRVLSPE
-922 VNKEDNEIEYI
+922 NKEDNEIKYV
-933 QIGRN
+933 QIGRS
-938 IEIKNPQQIEEV
+938 IEIKNPQQIDEV
-950 VLFDIQGREIL
+950 ILFDIQGREIL

-967 LTLPCEGSFVLV
+967 LTLPCEGSFVIE

>member
-9 TLLSLVFGYTLLAQ
+9 TLLSLAFGYTLFAQ

-43 NSEAVSIS
+43 NSAAVSITV
-51 IFKDTLIFEENFEN
+51 FKDTLIFEENFEN
-65 FLSDQVNNSSPI
+65 FLSDQVNNSTPI

-166 EMVFSDTTTSTIYI
+166 EMVLSDTTTSTIYI

-192 PAQNYAVENGELL
+192 PARNYAVENGELL
-205 INNLLPNTGYYVEIT
+205 IDSLLPNTGYYVEIT
-220 DNQNQVSEKYFL
+220 NNQNQVSEKYFL
-232 KTKKRNEELES
+232 KTKKRNQEIIS
-243 RIQTSE
+243 RIQSPN
-249 SVILE
+249 SVKLE
-254 LGNRNDC
+254 WEDCGDC
-261 SATSLSLYKVENPTK
+261 SPTSLSLYKVENATK
-276 DLFFSRIASASS
+276 DLFFSRIATATN

-296 GTGAD
+296 GTGKD

-310 FYYAGNMNAQ
+310 FYPQRQSNAGTIMR
-320 GNYTSKY
+320 Y
-327 RFSDKDTIRKTS
+327 RFSENDTIAYGKYVCILNKLTALS
-339 YIMVL
+339 NYDYI
-344 RQLDSLSSYGY
+344 
-355 LTFPIIGNQST
+355 TFPIKNYNGFL
-366 AGGNDACL
+366 AGNDAFA
-374 LLKKDSEGNYK
+374 LLKKDAEGNYR
-385 DTIDLFGSLG
+385 DTVDLFGKLLETSD
-395 AGGGTVIPY
+395 GTATY
-404 NNTILTRKTTIRQG
+404 ENTILTRKTTIRQG

-443 NVTNLNDVSLRH
+443 NEANLNNGSLRH
-455 GLATPITYTYI
+455 GLATPVTYTYV
-466 GDYSLEAQNNEL
+466 DSLEAQNNEL

-518 WSESSVWSDGI
+518 WSESSVWSDGV

-544 ITIAEGD
+544 ITIVEGE

-691 NQSLGNG
+691 NQLGNG

-709 VGLNNFTSNN
+709 VGLNNFTP
-719 NNVIGMW
+719 NVIGMW

-755 TKVDNATNRLV
+755 TKVNSADNRLV

-771 VAPDQNINAKSVIE
+771 IAPDQNTNAKSVIE

-896 LYSISYNSANEI
+896 LYSISYNPANEI

>member
-9 TLLSLVFGYTLLAQ
+9 TLLSLAFGCTLLAQ
-23 SEPQIETTCTTAR
+23 SEPQIETTCNTAR

-43 NSEAVSIS
+43 NSETISIS

-65 FLSDQVNNSSPI
+65 FRSNQVNSSSPI

-83 VEIPHSLTQFPGCRA
+83 VEIPHSLTQYPGCRA
-98 QNIKVNDQ
+98 QNIKVNDT
-106 GECYFFQG
+106 GWCYITGG
-114 KFATPKINI
+114 KFSTPKIYA
-123 PQFSK
+123 PVSSVVFLK
-128 VQIQM
+128 VSSNKDNTLILNNET
-133 RAGKKNILRINNDTI
+133 KNIAKGIKTESFTITTESDTI
-148 NHSTNSQLLSRT
+148 LFSNNSGKNLL
-160 ISNACA
+160 
-166 EMVFSDTTTSTIYI
+166 I

-192 PAQNYAVENGELL
+192 SAQNYAVENGELL

-232 KTKKRNEELES
+232 KTKKRNQEIIS
-243 RIQTSE
+243 RIQNPN
-249 SVILE
+249 SVKLE
-254 LGNRNDC
+254 WENCGDC
-261 SATSLSLYKVENPTK
+261 SPTSLSLYKVENATK

-310 FYYAGNMNAQ
+310 FYHAGNMNAQ
-320 GNYTSKY
+320 GNYKSKY

-404 NNTILTRKTTIRQG
+404 NNTILTRKPTIRQG
-418 IKKNPTNI
+418 IKKNLPNSQTEL
-426 QIPYFKDINS
+426 YNS
-436 EWDSVPF
+436 EWNAVEFSP
-443 NVTNLNDVSLRH
+443 TNLNNVSLRH
-455 GLATPITYTYI
+455 SLATPVTYTYVR
-466 GDYSLEAQNNEL
+466 DVNLEVQDNEL

-518 WSESSVWSDGI
+518 WSESSVWSGGV

-544 ITIAEGD
+544 ITIAEGE

-709 VGLNNFTSNN
+709 VGLNNFTP
-719 NNVIGMW
+719 NNVSGMW
-726 LLNPQTGAYV
+726 LLNPQTGAYI

-755 TKVDNATNRLV
+755 TKVNSADNRLV

-771 VAPDQNINAKSVIE
+771 VAPDQNTNAKSVIE

-882 ADSESLVCSLLDDS
+882 ADSESLV
-896 LYSISYNSANEI
+896 
-908 RTFDLLVKKRVLSS
+908 
-922 VNKEDNEIEYI
+922 
-933 QIGRN
+933 
-938 IEIKNPQQIEEV
+938 
-950 VLFDIQGREIL
+950 
-961 RTETEF
+961 
-967 LTLPCEGSFVLV
+967 
-979 VKSNGKEYFTKI
+979 
-991 ISI
+991 

>member
-9 TLLSLVFGYTLLAQ
+9 TLLSLAFGCTLLAQ
-23 SEPQIETTCTTAR
+23 SEPQIETTCNTAR
-36 LSFETPL
+36 LSFETSL
-43 NSEAVSIS
+43 NSETISIS

-65 FLSDQVNNSSPI
+65 FLSDQVNSSSPI
-77 GGAACL
+77 GGVACL
-83 VEIPHSLTQFPGCRA
+83 VEIPHSLTQYPGCRA
-98 QNIKVNDQ
+98 QNIQVNDTNWAVL
-106 GECYFFQG
+106 YKG
-114 KFATPKINI
+114 KFATPQINI
-123 PQFSK
+123 PQSSSVSLK
-128 VQIQM
+128 I
-133 RAGKKNILRINNDTI
+133 KSTK
-148 NHSTNSQLLSRT
+148 TNSLKINDNT
-160 ISNACA
+160 ITSGSGTKYISYIVPSNCN
-166 EMVFSDTTTSTIYI
+166 EIVFSSDETKTLYI
-180 DYIKIISPREVL
+180 DYIKIISPREYL
-192 PAQNYAVENGELL
+192 LSENWNIVNSNLL

-232 KTKKRNEELES
+232 KTKKRNQEIIS
-243 RIQTSE
+243 RIQDPN
-249 SVILE
+249 SVKLE
-254 LGNRNDC
+254 WENCGDC
-261 SATSLSLYKVENPTK
+261 SPTSLSLYKVENATK
-276 DLFFSRIASASS
+276 DLFFSRIAVKSYD
-288 NFGLEIFN
+288 FGIEIFN
-296 GTGAD
+296 GTGKD

-310 FYYAGNMNAQ
+310 FYPQRQSNAGTIMR
-320 GNYTSKY
+320 YH
-327 RFSDKDTIRKTS
+327 FSNSDTIERES
-339 YIMVL
+339 YISVL
-344 RQLDSLSSYGY
+344 YKLETMSDYDY
-355 LTFPIIGNQST
+355 IAFPITNNNGFI
-366 AGGNDACL
+366 GGNDAFA
-374 LLKKDSEGNYK
+374 LLKKDTEGNYR
-385 DTIDLFGSLG
+385 DTVDLFGKLLG
-395 AGGGTVIPY
+395 TSNGTATY
-404 NNTILTRKTTIRQG
+404 ANTILTRKTTIRQG
-418 IKKNPTNI
+418 IKKNPTNV

-443 NVTNLNDVSLRH
+443 NEANLNDVSLRH
-455 GLATPITYTYI
+455 SLATPVTYTYV
-466 GDYSLEAQNNEL
+466 DSLEAQNNEL

-488 YLCILKRGTDTLF
+488 YLCILRRGTDTLF

-518 WSESSVWSDGI
+518 WSESSVWSGGV
-529 VPETYDKVVVNKGHK
+529 VPEPYDKVVVNKGHK

-551 SVSCSDLVL
+551 SVSCLDLVL

-572 KSELSIEGTFSVN
+572 KSELSIEGAFSVN

-709 VGLNNFTSNN
+709 VGLNNFTF
-719 NNVIGMW
+719 NNVSGMW

-755 TKVDNATNRLV
+755 TKVYNATNSLV

-771 VAPDQNINAKSVIE
+771 VAPDQNTNAKSVIE

-802 YFRNDSDSL
+802 YFRSDSDSL

-896 LYSISYNSANEI
+896 LYSISYNPANEI

-922 VNKEDNEIEYI
+922 VNKEDNEIKYV
-933 QIGRN
+933 QIGRS
-938 IEIKNPQQIEEV
+938 IEIKNPQQIDEV
-950 VLFDIQGREIL
+950 ILFDIQGREIL

>member
-1 MKRIICLM
+1 MRKTPCLTAIILFAAMLCSYL
-9 TLLSLVFGYTLLAQ
+9 GNAQ
-23 SEPQIETTCTTAR
+23 VVIETTCNTAR

-43 NSEAVSIS
+43 NSETISIS

-65 FLSDQVNNSSPI
+65 FLSDQVNNSTPI

-83 VEIPHSLTQFPGCRA
+83 VEIPHSLTQYPGCRA
-98 QNIKVNDQ
+98 QNIQVTNEERCWLYD
-106 GECYFFQG
+106 G
-114 KFATPKINI
+114 KFATPIFNITDSLIVKIKINKESSKRKI
-123 PQFSK
+123 CINEVELEIAKNKDSIEYQLFSSNQQ
-128 VQIQM
+128 VV
-133 RAGKKNILRINNDTI
+133 L
-148 NHSTNSQLLSRT
+148 STAY
-160 ISNACA
+160 SNL
-166 EMVFSDTTTSTIYI
+166 YI
-180 DYIKIISPREVL
+180 DSIKIISPREYL
-192 PAQNYAVENGELL
+192 LSENWNIVNGNLL

-232 KTKKRNEELES
+232 KTKKRNQEIIS
-243 RIQTSE
+243 RIQDPN
-249 SVILE
+249 SVKLE
-254 LGNRNDC
+254 WENCGDC
-261 SATSLSLYKVENPTK
+261 SPTSLSFYKVENATK
-276 DLFFSRIASASS
+276 DLFFSRIATTTN

-296 GTGAD
+296 GTGKD

-310 FYYAGNMNAQ
+310 FYPQRQSNAGAIMR
-320 GNYTSKY
+320 YH
-327 RFSDKDTIRKTS
+327 FSNSDTIERES
-339 YIMVL
+339 YVSVL
-344 RQLDSLSSYGY
+344 YKLETMSDYDY
-355 LTFPIIGNQST
+355 IAFPITNNNGFI
-366 AGGNDACL
+366 GGNDAFA
-374 LLKKDSEGNYK
+374 LLKKDTEGNYR
-385 DTIDLFGSLG
+385 DTVDLFGKLLETSDRT
-395 AGGGTVIPY
+395 ATY
-404 NNTILTRKTTIRQG
+404 ANTILTRKPTIRQG
-418 IKKNPTNI
+418 IKKNSTNI

-443 NVTNLNDVSLRH
+443 NATNLNDVSLRH
-455 GLATPITYTYI
+455 SLATPVTYTYVR
-466 GDYSLEAQNNEL
+466 DVNLEVQDNEL
-478 VLSGLNSQTK
+478 VLSDLESQTK
-488 YLCILKRGTDTLF
+488 YLCVLKRGTDTLF

-572 KSELSIEGTFSVN
+572 KSELTIEGAFSVN

-709 VGLNNFTSNN
+709 VGLNNFTL
-719 NNVIGMW
+719 NNVSGMW

-755 TKVDNATNRLV
+755 TKVYNATNSLV

-771 VAPDQNINAKSVIE
+771 VAPDQNTNAKSVIE

-811 YDKYDTYKMFS
+811 YDKYDTYKLFS

-849 LRLRINI
+849 LRLRINV
-856 LSKDVGDL
+856 LSKNVGDL

-896 LYSISYNSANEI
+896 LYSISYNPANEI
-908 RTFDLLVKKRVLSS
+908 RAFDLLVKKRVLSS
-922 VNKEDNEIEYI
+922 VNKEDNEIKYV

-950 VLFDIQGREIL
+950 ILFDIQGREIL

>member
-9 TLLSLVFGYTLLAQ
+9 TLLSLAFGCTLLAQ

-36 LSFETPL
+36 LSFETSL
-43 NSEAVSIS
+43 NSETISIS

-65 FLSDQVNNSSPI
+65 FLRDQVNNSTPI

-98 QNIKVNDQ
+98 QNIQVNDTNWAVL
-106 GECYFFQG
+106 YQG
-114 KFATPKINI
+114 KFSTPKINI
-123 PQFSK
+123 PQSSK
-128 VQIQM
+128 VFIQM
-133 RAGKKNILRINNDTI
+133 KAGEKNILKINGDTVK
-148 NHSTNSQLLSRT
+148 HSKTLQLLSRT
-160 ISNACA
+160 ISNACN
-166 EMVFSDTTTSTIYI
+166 EMIFSNNSSSTLYI

-192 PAQNYAVENGELL
+192 SAQNYTMNNGELL

-220 DNQNQVSEKYFL
+220 DNQNQVSEKYLL
-232 KTKKRNEELES
+232 KTKKRNQEIIS
-243 RIQTSE
+243 RIQNPN
-249 SVILE
+249 SVKLE
-254 LGNRNDC
+254 WENCGDC
-261 SATSLSLYKVENPTK
+261 SPTSLSLYKVENATK
-276 DLFFSRIASASS
+276 DLFFSRIAVKSYD
-288 NFGLEIFN
+288 FGIEIFN
-296 GTGAD
+296 GTGKD

-310 FYYAGNMNAQ
+310 FYPQRQSNAGAIKR
-320 GNYTSKY
+320 YH
-327 RFSDKDTIRKTS
+327 FSNSDTIERES
-339 YIMVL
+339 YVSVL
-344 RQLDSLSSYGY
+344 YKLETMSDYDY
-355 LTFPIIGNQST
+355 IAFPITNNNGFI
-366 AGGNDACL
+366 GGNDAFA
-374 LLKKDSEGNYK
+374 LLKKDTEGNYR
-385 DTIDLFGSLG
+385 DTVDLFGKLLETSD
-395 AGGGTVIPY
+395 GTATY
-404 NNTILTRKTTIRQG
+404 ANTILTRKTTIRQG

-443 NVTNLNDVSLRH
+443 NEANLNDVSLRH
-455 GLATPITYTYI
+455 SLATPVTYTYV

-478 VLSGLNSQTK
+478 VLSGLESQTK
-488 YLCILKRGTDTLF
+488 YLCVLKRGTDTLF

-518 WSESSVWSDGI
+518 WSESSVWSGGV

-544 ITIAEGD
+544 ITIAEGE

-603 HLFGVPIDVNSST
+603 HLFGVPIDVNSRT

-709 VGLNNFTSNN
+709 VGLNNFTP
-719 NNVIGMW
+719 NVIGMW

-755 TKVDNATNRLV
+755 TKVNSADNRLV

-771 VAPDQNINAKSVIE
+771 VAPDQNTNAKSVIE

-896 LYSISYNSANEI
+896 LYSISYNPANEI

-967 LTLPCEGSFVLV
+967 LTLPFEGSFVLV
-979 VKSNGKEYFTKI
+979 IKSNGKEYFTKI

>member
-9 TLLSLVFGYTLLAQ
+9 TLLSLAFGCTLLAQ

-36 LSFETPL
+36 LSFETSL
-43 NSEAVSIS
+43 NSETISIS

-65 FLSDQVNNSSPI
+65 FLSDQVNSATPI

-98 QNIKVNDQ
+98 QNIQVKDTNWAVL
-106 GECYFFQG
+106 YKG
-114 KFATPKINI
+114 KFATPQINI
-123 PQFSK
+123 PQSSSVSLK
-128 VQIQM
+128 I
-133 RAGKKNILRINNDTI
+133 KSTKTKSLKINDNTI
-148 NHSTNSQLLSRT
+148 TSGSGTKY
-160 ISNACA
+160 ISYIVPSNCN
-166 EMVFSDTTTSTIYI
+166 EIVFSSDETKTLHI

-232 KTKKRNEELES
+232 KTKKRNQEIIS
-243 RIQTSE
+243 RIQDPN
-249 SVILE
+249 SVKLE
-254 LGNRNDC
+254 WENCGDC
-261 SATSLSLYKVENPTK
+261 SPTSLSLYKVENATK
-276 DLFFSRIASASS
+276 DLFFSRIATTSDDS
-288 NFGLEIFN
+288 NFGLEVFN
-296 GTGAD
+296 GTGND
-301 ICLGDYEVV
+301 ICLGDYELVLFNLRYNSTNGV
-310 FYYAGNMNAQ
+310 IR
-320 GNYTSKY
+320 Y
-327 RFSDKDTIRKTS
+327 RFSEKDSIIHGS
-339 YIMVL
+339 YVSIL
-344 RQLDSLSSYGY
+344 YKLNALSQYNY
-355 LTFPIIGNQST
+355 ITFPLKLSD
-366 AGGNDACL
+366 ALRAGNDAFL
-374 LLKKDSEGNYK
+374 LLKKDAEGNYR
-385 DTIDLFGSLG
+385 DTVDLFGQLSQTPNST
-395 AGGGTVIPY
+395 ATFT
-404 NNTILTRKTTIRQG
+404 NTILTRKTTIRQG

-443 NVTNLNDVSLRH
+443 NATNLNDVSLRH
-455 GLATPITYTYI
+455 SLATPVTYTYV

-518 WSESSVWSDGI
+518 WSESSVWSDGV
-529 VPETYDKVVVNKGHK
+529 VPETYDKVIVNKGHK
-544 ITIAEGD
+544 ITIAEGE

-709 VGLNNFTSNN
+709 VGLNNFTF
-719 NNVIGMW
+719 NNVSGMW

-736 PNDNNQPSDFRIPP
+736 PNDNNLPGDFTVPP
-750 FGGVM
+750 FSGLM
-755 TKVDNATNRLV
+755 TKVDNATNSLV

-771 VAPDQNINAKSVIE
+771 VAPDQNTNAKSVIE

-802 YFRNDSDSL
+802 YFRSDSDSL

-967 LTLPCEGSFVLV
+967 LTLPFEGSFVLV
-979 VKSNGKEYFTKI
+979 IKSNGKEYFTKI

>member
-1 MKRIICLM
+1 M
-9 TLLSLVFGYTLLAQ
+9 TLLSLAFGYTLLAQ

-36 LSFETPL
+36 LSFETSL
-43 NSEAVSIS
+43 NSETISIS

-65 FLSDQVNNSSPI
+65 FLSNQVNNSTPI

-98 QNIKVNDQ
+98 QNIKVNDTNWAVL
-106 GECYFFQG
+106 YQG
-114 KFATPKINI
+114 KFSTPKINI
-123 PQFSK
+123 PQSSSVSLK
-128 VQIQM
+128 I
-133 RAGKKNILRINNDTI
+133 K
-148 NHSTNSQLLSRT
+148 STNTNSLKINDNT
-160 ISNACA
+160 ITSGSGTKYISYIVPSNSN
-166 EMVFSDTTTSTIYI
+166 EIVFSSDGTKTLYI

-192 PAQNYAVENGELL
+192 PAQNYDVENRELL
-205 INNLLPNTGYYVEIT
+205 IDNLLPNTGYYVEIT

-232 KTKKRNEELES
+232 KTKKRNQEIIS
-243 RIQTSE
+243 RIQDPN
-249 SVILE
+249 SVRLE
-254 LGNRNDC
+254 WENCGDC
-261 SATSLSLYKVENPTK
+261 SPTSLSLYKVENATK
-276 DLFFSRIASASS
+276 DLFFSRIAVKSYD
-288 NFGLEIFN
+288 FGIEIFN
-296 GTGAD
+296 GTGKD

-310 FYYAGNMNAQ
+310 FYPQRQSNAGTIMR
-320 GNYTSKY
+320 YH
-327 RFSDKDTIRKTS
+327 FSNSDTIERES
-339 YIMVL
+339 YVSVL
-344 RQLDSLSSYGY
+344 YKLETMSDYDY
-355 LTFPIIGNQST
+355 IVFPITNNNGFI
-366 AGGNDACL
+366 GGNDAFA
-374 LLKKDSEGNYK
+374 LLKKDAEGNYR
-385 DTIDLFGSLG
+385 DTIDLFGKLLETSD
-395 AGGGTVIPY
+395 GTATY
-404 NNTILTRKTTIRQG
+404 ANTILTRKTTIRQG
-418 IKKNPTNI
+418 IKKNLPNS
-426 QIPYFKDINS
+426 QIPYFKDTNS

-443 NVTNLNDVSLRH
+443 NTTNLNEVSLRH
-455 GLATPITYTYI
+455 SLTPSVSYI
-466 GDYSLEAQNNEL
+466 HVGDYSLEAQNNEL
-478 VLSGLNSQTK
+478 VLSGLESQTK

-518 WSESSVWSDGI
+518 WSESSVWSDG
-529 VPETYDKVVVNKGHK
+529 VMPEPYDKVIVNKGHK
-544 ITIAEGD
+544 ITITEGE

-560 CSDYSAS
+560 CSDYSAL
-567 PMDNG
+567 PMYND
-572 KSELSIEGTFSVN
+572 KSELTIEGAFSVN
-585 NVEVQASFDKY
+585 NVEVQASFGKY
-596 TENVNGW
+596 TENTNGW

-616 RESIA
+616 KEKIA
-621 ESFNRGYEDDLYYLD
+621 ESFNRGDEDDLYYLD

-647 NVEDANFFT
+647 EFEDTNFFT
-656 NKHGYL
+656 NTHGYL
-662 VAYKDDK
+662 VAYKEDK

-691 NQSLGNG
+691 NQSVGNG

-719 NNVIGMW
+719 VSGMW

-736 PNDNNQPSDFRIPP
+736 PNDNNLPEDFTIPP
-750 FGGVM
+750 FSGLM

-771 VAPDQNINAKSVIE
+771 VEQNQTSNAKSVIE

-797 DEMKI
+797 DEVKI
-802 YFRNDSDSL
+802 YFRSDSDSL

-837 LSIASLSELDDS
+837 LSIVSLSDLDDS
-849 LRLRINI
+849 LLLRINV
-856 LSKDVGDL
+856 LSKNVGDL
-864 KLQLYEYTGDFER
+864 KLQLCEYTGDFER

-882 ADSESLVCSLLDDS
+882 ADSESLVCNLLDDS

-908 RTFDLLVKKRVLSS
+908 RTFDLLLKKRVLSPE
-922 VNKEDNEIEYI
+922 NKEDNEIKYV
-933 QIGRN
+933 QIGRS
-938 IEIKNPQQIEEV
+938 IEIKNPQQIDEV
-950 VLFDIQGREIL
+950 ILFDIQGREIL

-967 LTLPCEGSFVLV
+967 LTLPCEGSFVIE

>member
-9 TLLSLVFGYTLLAQ
+9 TLLSLAFGCTLFAQ

-43 NSEAVSIS
+43 NSKTISIS

-65 FLSDQVNNSSPI
+65 FLSDQINSSTPI
-77 GGAACL
+77 GAAGCL
-83 VEIPHSLTQFPGCRA
+83 VEIPQSLTQFPGCRA
-98 QNIKVNDQ
+98 KNIMVNAQ
-106 GECYFFQG
+106 GECYLLQG
-114 KFATPKINI
+114 AFSTPQMNI
-123 PQFSK
+123 PQSSK
-128 VQIQM
+128 VFIQM
-133 RAGKKNILRINNDTI
+133 KAGKKNILKINNDTI

-160 ISNACA
+160 ISDACN
-166 EMVFSDTTTSTIYI
+166 EMVFSNNNSSSVYI

-232 KTKKRNEELES
+232 KTKKRNQEIIS
-243 RIQTSE
+243 RIQDPN
-249 SVILE
+249 SVKLE
-254 LGNRNDC
+254 WEDCGDC
-261 SATSLSLYKVENPTK
+261 SPTSLSLYKVENATK
-276 DLFFSRIASASS
+276 DLFFSRIAVKSFD
-288 NFGLEIFN
+288 FGIEIFN
-296 GTGAD
+296 GTGKD
-301 ICLGDYEVV
+301 ICLGDYEVS
-310 FYYAGNMNAQ
+310 FYQEGDTTVAD
-320 GNYTSKY
+320 NYKSKY
-327 RFSDKDTIRKTS
+327 RFSNKDTIRKDS
-339 YIMVL
+339 YVMVL
-344 RQLDSLSSYGY
+344 RKLDSLSSYDY
-355 LTFPIIGNQST
+355 LTFPIIGNYAT
-366 AGGNDACL
+366 ATGNDACL
-374 LLKKDSEGNYK
+374 LLKKDAEGNYK

-395 AGGGTVIPY
+395 ADGGTVIAY
-404 NNTILTRKTTIRQG
+404 NKTILTRKTTIRQG

-443 NVTNLNDVSLRH
+443 NEANLNDVSLRH
-455 GLATPITYTYI
+455 GLATPVTYTYV
-466 GDYSLEAQNNEL
+466 DSLEVQDNEL
-478 VLSGLNSQTK
+478 VLSDLDSQTK

-518 WSESSVWSDGI
+518 WSESSVWSDGV

-551 SVSCSDLVL
+551 SVSCLDLVL

-691 NQSLGNG
+691 NQLGNG

-709 VGLNNFTSNN
+709 VGLNNFTF
-719 NNVIGMW
+719 NNVSGMW

-755 TKVDNATNRLV
+755 TKVYNATNSLV

-771 VAPDQNINAKSVIE
+771 VAHDQNINAKSVIE

-802 YFRNDSDSL
+802 YFRSDSDSL

-922 VNKEDNEIEYI
+922 VNKEDNEIEYV
-933 QIGRN
+933 QIGRS

>member
-9 TLLSLVFGYTLLAQ
+9 TLLSLAFGCTLLAQ
-23 SEPQIETTCTTAR
+23 SEPQIETTCNTAR

-43 NSEAVSIS
+43 NSEAVSITV
-51 IFKDTLIFEENFEN
+51 FKDTLIFEENFEN
-65 FLSDQVNNSSPI
+65 FLSDQVNSSSPI

-98 QNIKVNDQ
+98 QNIQVNDTNWAVL
-106 GECYFFQG
+106 YQG
-114 KFATPKINI
+114 KFSTPQINI
-123 PQFSK
+123 PQSSKASIRIKSGSSDALKINDEVISSNSGIKNLLYEVSENYNGMLFS
-128 VQIQM
+128 
-133 RAGKKNILRINNDTI
+133 
-148 NHSTNSQLLSRT
+148 
-160 ISNACA
+160 SNG
-166 EMVFSDTTTSTIYI
+166 SKTLYI

-192 PAQNYAVENGELL
+192 PAQNYTMNNGELL

-232 KTKKRNEELES
+232 KTKKRNQEIIS
-243 RIQTSE
+243 RIQDPN
-249 SVILE
+249 SVKLE
-254 LGNRNDC
+254 WENCGDC
-261 SATSLSLYKVENPTK
+261 SPTSLSLYKVENETK
-276 DLFFSRIASASS
+276 DLFFSRIASAPS

-296 GTGAD
+296 GTGKD

-310 FYYAGNMNAQ
+310 FYHAGNINAQ
-320 GNYTSKY
+320 NNFKIRYS
-327 RFSDKDTIRKTS
+327 FMSEDTIREGD
-339 YIMVL
+339 YCNVL
-344 RQLDSLSSYGY
+344 YKLEFLSQYDY
-355 LTFPIIGNQST
+355 VTYPIKYSD
-366 AGGNDACL
+366 AFMGGNDAFL
-374 LLKKDSEGNYK
+374 LLKKDAEGNYK

-404 NNTILTRKTTIRQG
+404 NNTILTRKPTIRQG

-443 NVTNLNDVSLRH
+443 NATNLNDVSLRH
-455 GLATPITYTYI
+455 SLATPVTYTYVR
-466 GDYSLEAQNNEL
+466 DVNLEVQDNEL

-529 VPETYDKVVVNKGHK
+529 VPEDCDKVIVNKGHK
-544 ITIAEGD
+544 ITIAEGE

-560 CSDYSAS
+560 CSDYSVL

-691 NQSLGNG
+691 TLGNG

-719 NNVIGMW
+719 VSGMW

-755 TKVDNATNRLV
+755 TKVYNATNSLV

-771 VAPDQNINAKSVIE
+771 VASDQNTNAKSVIE

-882 ADSESLVCSLLDDS
+882 ADSELLVCSLLDDS
-896 LYSISYNSANEI
+896 LYLISYNSANEI

-967 LTLPCEGSFVLV
+967 LTLPFEGSFVLV
-979 VKSNGKEYFTKI
+979 IKSNGKEYFTKI

>member
-9 TLLSLVFGYTLLAQ
+9 TLLSLAFGCTLLAQ

-36 LSFETPL
+36 LSFETSL
-43 NSEAVSIS
+43 NSETISIS

-65 FLSDQVNNSSPI
+65 FLSNQVNSSSPI

-98 QNIKVNDQ
+98 QNMTIKNED
-106 GECYFFQG
+106 ECHLSIG
-114 KFATPKINI
+114 KFSTPKMNI
-123 PQFSK
+123 PQSSK
-128 VQIQM
+128 VFIQM
-133 RAGKKNILRINNDTI
+133 KAGKNNILKINNDTI

-160 ISNACA
+160 ISDTCN
-166 EMVFSDTTTSTIYI
+166 EMVFSNNNSSSVYI

-192 PAQNYAVENGELL
+192 PAQNDTIKNGELL
-205 INNLLPNTGYYVEIT
+205 IDSLLPNTGYYVEIT

-232 KTKKRNEELES
+232 KTKKRNQEIIS
-243 RIQTSE
+243 RIQDPN
-249 SVILE
+249 SVKLE
-254 LGNRNDC
+254 WENCGDC
-261 SATSLSLYKVENPTK
+261 SPTSLSLYKVENATK
-276 DLFFSRIASASS
+276 DLFFSRIATTTN

-296 GTGAD
+296 GTGKD

-310 FYYAGNMNAQ
+310 FYHAGNMNAQ
-320 GNYTSKY
+320 GNYKSKY

-395 AGGGTVIPY
+395 AGGGTVIAY
-404 NNTILTRKTTIRQG
+404 NKTILTRKTTIRQG

-443 NVTNLNDVSLRH
+443 NATNLNDTYLRH
-455 GLATPITYTYI
+455 GLATPVTYTYVR
-466 GDYSLEAQNNEL
+466 DYSLDAQNNEL
-478 VLSGLNSQTK
+478 VLSGLESQTK
-488 YLCILKRGTDTLF
+488 YLCVLKRGTDTLF

-518 WSESSVWSDGI
+518 WSESSVWSGGV
-529 VPETYDKVVVNKGHK
+529 VPEDCDKVIVNKGHT
-544 ITIAEGD
+544 ITIAQGE

-572 KSELSIEGTFSVN
+572 KSELTIEGAFSVN

-669 TLSFKGDLFLEDSI
+669 TLSFKGDLFLKDSI

-691 NQSLGNG
+691 NQLGNG

-709 VGLNNFTSNN
+709 VGLNNFTSDS
-719 NNVIGMW
+719 VSGMW

-736 PNDNNQPSDFRIPP
+736 PNDNNLPGDFTVPP
-750 FGGVM
+750 FSGLM
-755 TKVDNATNRLV
+755 TKVDNATNSLV

-797 DEMKI
+797 DEIKI
-802 YFRNDSDSL
+802 YFRSDSDSL

-849 LRLRINI
+849 LRLRINV
-856 LSKDVGDL
+856 LSKNVDDL
-864 KLQLYEYTGDFER
+864 KLQLCEYMGDFER

-882 ADSESLVCSLLDDS
+882 ADSESLVCNLLDDS

-967 LTLPCEGSFVLV
+967 LTLPCEGSFILV

>member
-1 MKRIICLM
+1 MRKTPCLTAIILFAAMLCSYL
-9 TLLSLVFGYTLLAQ
+9 GNAQ
-23 SEPQIETTCTTAR
+23 VTIETTCNTAR
-36 LSFETPL
+36 LVFETPL
-43 NSEAVSIS
+43 SSETISIS

-65 FLSDQVNNSSPI
+65 FLSDQVKSASPI

-98 QNIKVNDQ
+98 QNIQVNDTNWAVL
-106 GECYFFQG
+106 YKG
-114 KFATPKINI
+114 KFATPQINI
-123 PQFSK
+123 PQSSSVSLK
-128 VQIQM
+128 I
-133 RAGKKNILRINNDTI
+133 KSTK
-148 NHSTNSQLLSRT
+148 TNSLKINDNT
-160 ISNACA
+160 ITSGSGTKYISYIVPSNCN
-166 EMVFSDTTTSTIYI
+166 EIVFSSDETKTLYI
-180 DYIKIISPREVL
+180 DYIKIISPREYL
-192 PAQNYAVENGELL
+192 LSENWNIVNSNLL

-232 KTKKRNEELES
+232 KTKKRNQEIIS
-243 RIQTSE
+243 RIQDPN
-249 SVILE
+249 SVKLE
-254 LGNRNDC
+254 WEDCGDC
-261 SATSLSLYKVENPTK
+261 SYTSLSLYKVENATK
-276 DLFFSRIASASS
+276 DLFFSRIAVKSYD
-288 NFGLEIFN
+288 FGIEIFN
-296 GTGAD
+296 GTGKD
-301 ICLGDYEVV
+301 ICLGDYEVS
-310 FYYAGNMNAQ
+310 FYQEGDTTVAD
-320 GNYTSKY
+320 NYKSKY
-327 RFSDKDTIRKTS
+327 RFSNKDTIRKDS

-344 RQLDSLSSYGY
+344 RKLDSLLSYDY
-355 LTFPIIGNQST
+355 LTFPIIGNYAT
-366 AGGNDACL
+366 ATGNDACL

-385 DTIDLFGSLG
+385 DTVDLFGSLG
-395 AGGGTVIPY
+395 SDGGTVIAY
-404 NNTILTRKTTIRQG
+404 NNTILTRKPAIRQG
-418 IKKNPTNI
+418 IKKNLPNSQTEL
-426 QIPYFKDINS
+426 YNS
-436 EWDSVPF
+436 EWNAVEFSP
-443 NVTNLNDVSLRH
+443 TNLNNVSLRH
-455 GLATPITYTYI
+455 SLATPITYTYV
-466 GDYSLEAQNNEL
+466 DSLEVQDNEL
-478 VLSGLNSQTK
+478 VLSDLESQTK

-691 NQSLGNG
+691 NQLGNG

-709 VGLNNFTSNN
+709 VGLNNFTF
-719 NNVIGMW
+719 NNVRGMW

-736 PNDNNQPSDFRIPP
+736 PNDNNLPGDFIVPP
-750 FGGVM
+750 FSGLM
-755 TKVDNATNRLV
+755 TKVDNATNSLV

-771 VAPDQNINAKSVIE
+771 VAHDQNTNAKSVIE

-849 LRLRINI
+849 LRLRINV
-856 LSKDVGDL
+856 LSKNVGDL

-896 LYSISYNSANEI
+896 LYSISYNPANEI

-922 VNKEDNEIEYI
+922 VNKEDNEIEYV

>member
-1 MKRIICLM
+1 MRKTPCLTAIILFAAMLCSYL
-9 TLLSLVFGYTLLAQ
+9 GNAQ
-23 SEPQIETTCTTAR
+23 VVIETTCNTAR

-43 NSEAVSIS
+43 NSETISIS

-65 FLSDQVNNSSPI
+65 FLSDQVNSSSPI

-83 VEIPHSLTQFPGCRA
+83 VEIPHSLTQYPGCRA
-98 QNIKVNDQ
+98 QNMTIKNED
-106 GECYFFQG
+106 ECHLSIG
-114 KFATPKINI
+114 KFSTPKMNI
-123 PQFSK
+123 PQSSK
-128 VQIQM
+128 VFIQM
-133 RAGKKNILRINNDTI
+133 RSGATNILRINNDTI
-148 NHSTNSQLLSRT
+148 NHSKTLQLLSRT
-160 ISNACA
+160 ISDACN
-166 EMVFSDTTTSTIYI
+166 EMVFSNNNSSSVYI
-180 DYIKIISPREVL
+180 DYIKIISPREYLLSGNWNIVDG
-192 PAQNYAVENGELL
+192 NLL
-205 INNLLPNTGYYVEIT
+205 INNLLPNAGYYVEIT

-232 KTKKRNEELES
+232 KTKKRNQEIIS
-243 RIQTSE
+243 RIQDPN
-249 SVILE
+249 SVKLE
-254 LGNRNDC
+254 WEDCGDC
-261 SATSLSLYKVENPTK
+261 SPTSLSLYKVENATK
-276 DLFFSRIASASS
+276 DLFFSRVASASS

-296 GTGAD
+296 GTGKD

-310 FYYAGNMNAQ
+310 FYHAGNMNAQ
-320 GNYTSKY
+320 GNYKSKY

-355 LTFPIIGNQST
+355 LTFPIIGNSAT

-374 LLKKDSEGNYK
+374 LLKKDAEGNYK
-385 DTIDLFGSLG
+385 DTIDLLGSLG

-404 NNTILTRKTTIRQG
+404 NNTILTRKPTIRQG
-418 IKKNPTNI
+418 IKKNSTNI

-443 NVTNLNDVSLRH
+443 NEANLNDVSLRH
-455 GLATPITYTYI
+455 SLATPITYTYV
-466 GDYSLEAQNNEL
+466 GDYSLDAQNNEL
-478 VLSGLNSQTK
+478 VLSDLESQTK

-518 WSESSVWSDGI
+518 WSESSVWSGGI

-544 ITIAEGD
+544 ITIAEGE

-669 TLSFKGDLFLEDSI
+669 TLSFKGDLFLEESI

-709 VGLNNFTSNN
+709 VGLNNFTL
-719 NNVIGMW
+719 NNVSGMW
-726 LLNPQTGAYV
+726 LLNPQTGAYI
-736 PNDNNQPSDFRIPP
+736 PNDNNLPGDFTVPP
-750 FGGVM
+750 FSGLM
-755 TKVDNATNRLV
+755 TKVDNATNSLV

-771 VAPDQNINAKSVIE
+771 VAPDQNTNAKSVIE

-802 YFRNDSDSL
+802 YFRSDSDSL

-831 SINDLS
+831 SINDFS

-896 LYSISYNSANEI
+896 LYSISYNPANEI

-922 VNKEDNEIEYI
+922 VNKEDNEIKYV

-967 LTLPCEGSFVLV
+967 LTLPFEGSFVLV
-979 VKSNGKEYFTKI
+979 IKSNGKEYFTKI

>member
-1 MKRIICLM
+1 M
-9 TLLSLVFGYTLLAQ
+9 
-23 SEPQIETTCTTAR
+23 
-36 LSFETPL
+36 
-43 NSEAVSIS
+43 
-51 IFKDTLIFEENFEN
+51 
-65 FLSDQVNNSSPI
+65 
-77 GGAACL
+77 
-83 VEIPHSLTQFPGCRA
+83 
-98 QNIKVNDQ
+98 
-106 GECYFFQG
+106 
-114 KFATPKINI
+114 
-123 PQFSK
+123 
-128 VQIQM
+128 
-133 RAGKKNILRINNDTI
+133 
-148 NHSTNSQLLSRT
+148 
-160 ISNACA
+160 
-166 EMVFSDTTTSTIYI
+166 
-180 DYIKIISPREVL
+180 
-192 PAQNYAVENGELL
+192 
-205 INNLLPNTGYYVEIT
+205 PNTGYYVEIT

-232 KTKKRNEELES
+232 KTKKRNQEIIS
-243 RIQTSE
+243 RIQDPN
-249 SVILE
+249 SVKLE
-254 LGNRNDC
+254 WENCGDC
-261 SATSLSLYKVENPTK
+261 SPTSLSLYKVENETK
-276 DLFFSRIASASS
+276 DLFFSRIAVKSYD
-288 NFGLEIFN
+288 FGIEIFN
-296 GTGAD
+296 GTGKD

-310 FYYAGNMNAQ
+310 FYPQRQSNAGAIKR
-320 GNYTSKY
+320 YH
-327 RFSDKDTIRKTS
+327 FSNSDTIERES
-339 YIMVL
+339 YVSVL
-344 RQLDSLSSYGY
+344 YKLETMSDYDY
-355 LTFPIIGNQST
+355 IAFPITNNNGFI
-366 AGGNDACL
+366 GGNDAFA
-374 LLKKDSEGNYK
+374 LLKKDTEGNYR
-385 DTIDLFGSLG
+385 DTVDLFGKLLETSD
-395 AGGGTVIPY
+395 GTATY
-404 NNTILTRKTTIRQG
+404 ANTILTRKTTIRQG

-443 NVTNLNDVSLRH
+443 NEANLNDVSLRH
-455 GLATPITYTYI
+455 SLATPVTYTYV

-478 VLSGLNSQTK
+478 VLSGLESQTK
-488 YLCILKRGTDTLF
+488 YLCVLKRGTDTLF

-518 WSESSVWSDGI
+518 WSESSVWSGGV

-544 ITIAEGD
+544 ITIAEGE

-603 HLFGVPIDVNSST
+603 HLFGVPIDVNSRT

-709 VGLNNFTSNN
+709 VGLNNFTP
-719 NNVIGMW
+719 NVIGMW

-755 TKVDNATNRLV
+755 TKVNSADNRLV

-771 VAPDQNINAKSVIE
+771 VAPDQNTNAKSVIE

-896 LYSISYNSANEI
+896 LYSISYNPANEI

-967 LTLPCEGSFVLV
+967 LTLPFEGSFVLV
-979 VKSNGKEYFTKI
+979 IKSNGKEYFTKI

>member
-9 TLLSLVFGYTLLAQ
+9 TLLSLAFGCTLLAQ

-36 LSFETPL
+36 LSFETSL
-43 NSEAVSIS
+43 NSETISIS

-65 FLSDQVNNSSPI
+65 FLSNQVNSSSPI

-98 QNIKVNDQ
+98 QNMTIKNED
-106 GECYFFQG
+106 ECHLSIG
-114 KFATPKINI
+114 KFSTPKMNI
-123 PQFSK
+123 PQSSK
-128 VQIQM
+128 VFIQM
-133 RAGKKNILRINNDTI
+133 KAGKNNILKINNDTI

-160 ISNACA
+160 ISDTCN
-166 EMVFSDTTTSTIYI
+166 EMVFSNNNSSSVYI

-192 PAQNYAVENGELL
+192 PAQNDTIKNGELL
-205 INNLLPNTGYYVEIT
+205 IDSLLPNTGYYVEIT

-232 KTKKRNEELES
+232 KTKKRNQEIIS
-243 RIQTSE
+243 RIQDPN
-249 SVILE
+249 SVKLE
-254 LGNRNDC
+254 WENCGDC
-261 SATSLSLYKVENPTK
+261 SPTSLSLYKVENATK
-276 DLFFSRIASASS
+276 DLFFSRIATTTN

-296 GTGAD
+296 GTGKD

-310 FYYAGNMNAQ
+310 FYHAGNMNAQ
-320 GNYTSKY
+320 GNYKSKY

-395 AGGGTVIPY
+395 AGGGTVIAY
-404 NNTILTRKTTIRQG
+404 NKTILTRKTTIRQG

-443 NVTNLNDVSLRH
+443 NATNLNDTYLRH
-455 GLATPITYTYI
+455 GLATPVTYTYVR
-466 GDYSLEAQNNEL
+466 DYSLDAQNNEL
-478 VLSGLNSQTK
+478 VLSGLESQTK
-488 YLCILKRGTDTLF
+488 YLCVLKRGTDTLF

-518 WSESSVWSDGI
+518 WSESSVWSGGI
-529 VPETYDKVVVNKGHK
+529 VPEDCDKVIVNKGHT
-544 ITIAEGD
+544 ITIAQGE

-572 KSELSIEGTFSVN
+572 KSELTIEGAFSVN

-669 TLSFKGDLFLEDSI
+669 TLSFKGDLFLKDSI

-691 NQSLGNG
+691 NQLGNG

-709 VGLNNFTSNN
+709 VGLNNFTSDS
-719 NNVIGMW
+719 VSGMW

-736 PNDNNQPSDFRIPP
+736 PNDNNLPGDFTVPP
-750 FGGVM
+750 FSGLM
-755 TKVDNATNRLV
+755 TKVDNATNSLV

-849 LRLRINI
+849 LRLRINV
-856 LSKDVGDL
+856 LSKNVDDL
-864 KLQLYEYTGDFER
+864 KLQLCEYMGDFER

-882 ADSESLVCSLLDDS
+882 ADSESLVCNLLDDS

-967 LTLPCEGSFVLV
+967 LTLPCEGSFILV

>member
-9 TLLSLVFGYTLLAQ
+9 TLLSLAFGCTLLAQ

-43 NSEAVSIS
+43 NSEAVSITV
-51 IFKDTLIFEENFEN
+51 FKDTLIFEENFEN
-65 FLSDQVNNSSPI
+65 FLSDQVRSASPI

-98 QNIKVNDQ
+98 QNIQVNDTNWAVL
-106 GECYFFQG
+106 YQG
-114 KFATPKINI
+114 KFSTPQINI
-123 PQFSK
+123 PQSSKALIRIKSGSSDALKINDEVISSNSGIKNLLYEVSENYNGMLFS
-128 VQIQM
+128 
-133 RAGKKNILRINNDTI
+133 
-148 NHSTNSQLLSRT
+148 
-160 ISNACA
+160 SNG
-166 EMVFSDTTTSTIYI
+166 SKTLYI

-192 PAQNYAVENGELL
+192 PAQNDTMNNGELL

-232 KTKKRNEELES
+232 KTKKRNQEIIS
-243 RIQTSE
+243 RIQDPN
-249 SVILE
+249 SVKLE
-254 LGNRNDC
+254 WEDCGDC
-261 SATSLSLYKVENPTK
+261 SPTSLSLYKVENATK
-276 DLFFSRIASASS
+276 DLFFSRIATTTN

-296 GTGAD
+296 GTGKD
-301 ICLGDYEVV
+301 VCLGDYEVV
-310 FYYAGNMNAQ
+310 FYPQRQSNAGAIMR
-320 GNYTSKY
+320 YH
-327 RFSDKDTIRKTS
+327 FSNSDTIERES
-339 YIMVL
+339 YVSVL
-344 RQLDSLSSYGY
+344 YKLETMSDYDY
-355 LTFPIIGNQST
+355 IAFPITNNNGFI
-366 AGGNDACL
+366 GGNDAFA
-374 LLKKDSEGNYK
+374 LLKKDTEGNYR
-385 DTIDLFGSLG
+385 DTVDLFGKLLETSDRT
-395 AGGGTVIPY
+395 ATY
-404 NNTILTRKTTIRQG
+404 ANTILTRKTTIRQG

-443 NVTNLNDVSLRH
+443 NATNLNDVSLRH
-455 GLATPITYTYI
+455 SLATPITYTYVR
-466 GDYSLEAQNNEL
+466 DVNLEVPDNEL
-478 VLSGLNSQTK
+478 VLSDLESQTK

-518 WSESSVWSDGI
+518 WSESSVWSGGV
-529 VPETYDKVVVNKGHK
+529 VPEPYDKVVVNKGHK

-709 VGLNNFTSNN
+709 VGLNNFTF
-719 NNVIGMW
+719 NNVRGMW
-726 LLNPQTGAYV
+726 LLNPQTGAYI
-736 PNDNNQPSDFRIPP
+736 PNDNNLPGDFTVPP
-750 FGGVM
+750 FSGLM
-755 TKVDNATNRLV
+755 TKVDSATNSLV

-802 YFRNDSDSL
+802 YFRSDSDSL

-849 LRLRINI
+849 LRLRINV
-856 LSKDVGDL
+856 LSKNVGDL

-922 VNKEDNEIEYI
+922 VNKEDNEVEYI

-967 LTLPCEGSFVLV
+967 LTLPFEGSFVLV

>member
-9 TLLSLVFGYTLLAQ
+9 TLLSLAFGCTLLAQ
-23 SEPQIETTCTTAR
+23 SEPQIETTCNTAR

-43 NSEAVSIS
+43 NSEAVSITV
-51 IFKDTLIFEENFEN
+51 FKDTLIFEENFEN

-98 QNIKVNDQ
+98 QNIQVNDTNWAVL
-106 GECYFFQG
+106 YQG
-114 KFATPKINI
+114 KFSTPKINI
-123 PQFSK
+123 PQSSN

-133 RAGKKNILRINNDTI
+133 KSGAKDILKINGDTVK
-148 NHSTNSQLLSRT
+148 HSKTLQLLSRT
-160 ISNACA
+160 ISNACN
-166 EMVFSDTTTSTIYI
+166 EMIFSNNSSSTLFI

-192 PAQNYAVENGELL
+192 SAQNYAVENGELL

-232 KTKKRNEELES
+232 KTKKRNQEIIS
-243 RIQTSE
+243 RIQNPN
-249 SVILE
+249 SVKLE
-254 LGNRNDC
+254 WENCGDC
-261 SATSLSLYKVENPTK
+261 SPTSLSLYKVENATK
-276 DLFFSRIASASS
+276 DLFFSRIATTSDDS
-288 NFGLEIFN
+288 NFGLEVFN
-296 GTGAD
+296 GTGKD

-310 FYYAGNMNAQ
+310 FYPQRQSNAGTIMR
-320 GNYTSKY
+320 Y
-327 RFSDKDTIRKTS
+327 RFSENDTIAYGKYVCILNKLTALS
-339 YIMVL
+339 NYDYI
-344 RQLDSLSSYGY
+344 
-355 LTFPIIGNQST
+355 TFPIKNYNGFL
-366 AGGNDACL
+366 GGNDAFA
-374 LLKKDSEGNYK
+374 LLKKDTEGNYR
-385 DTIDLFGSLG
+385 DTVDLFGKLLETSD
-395 AGGGTVIPY
+395 GTATY
-404 NNTILTRKTTIRQG
+404 ANTILTRKTTIRQG
-418 IKKNPTNI
+418 IKKNSTNI

-443 NVTNLNDVSLRH
+443 NATNLNDVSLRH
-455 GLATPITYTYI
+455 SLATPVTYTYVR
-466 GDYSLEAQNNEL
+466 DVNLEVQDNEL
-478 VLSGLNSQTK
+478 VLSDLDSQTK

-529 VPETYDKVVVNKGHK
+529 VPEDCDKVIVNKGHK
-544 ITIAEGD
+544 ITIAEGE

-560 CSDYSAS
+560 CSDYSVL

-691 NQSLGNG
+691 TLGNG

-719 NNVIGMW
+719 VSGMW

-755 TKVDNATNRLV
+755 TKVYNATNSLV

-771 VAPDQNINAKSVIE
+771 VASDQNTNAKSVIE

-882 ADSESLVCSLLDDS
+882 ADSELLVCSLLDDS
-896 LYSISYNSANEI
+896 LYLISYNSANEI

-967 LTLPCEGSFVLV
+967 LTLPFEGSFVLV
-979 VKSNGKEYFTKI
+979 IKSNGKEYFTKI

>member
-9 TLLSLVFGYTLLAQ
+9 TLLSLAFGYTLLAQ

-36 LSFETPL
+36 LSFETSL
-43 NSEAVSIS
+43 NSETISIS

-65 FLSDQVNNSSPI
+65 FLSDQVNSSTPI

-83 VEIPHSLTQFPGCRA
+83 VEIPHSLTQYPGCRA
-98 QNIKVNDQ
+98 QNIKVTNEERCWLYD
-106 GECYFFQG
+106 G
-114 KFATPKINI
+114 KFATPIFNITDSLIVKIKINKESSKRKI
-123 PQFSK
+123 CINEVELEIAKNKDSIEYQLFSSNQQ
-128 VQIQM
+128 VV
-133 RAGKKNILRINNDTI
+133 L
-148 NHSTNSQLLSRT
+148 STSY
-160 ISNACA
+160 SNL
-166 EMVFSDTTTSTIYI
+166 YI
-180 DYIKIISPREVL
+180 DSIKIISPREYL
-192 PAQNYAVENGELL
+192 LSENWKIINSNLL

-232 KTKKRNEELES
+232 KTKKRNQEIIS
-243 RIQTSE
+243 RIQDPN
-249 SVILE
+249 SVRLE
-254 LGNRNDC
+254 WENCGDC
-261 SATSLSLYKVENPTK
+261 SPTSLSLYKVENATK
-276 DLFFSRIASASS
+276 DLFFSRIASAPS

-296 GTGAD
+296 GTGKD

-320 GNYTSKY
+320 GNYKSGY
-327 RFSDKDTIRKTS
+327 RFSDKDTIRKDS
-339 YIMVL
+339 YMMVL
-344 RQLDSLSSYGY
+344 RKLDSLSSYDY

-385 DTIDLFGSLG
+385 DTVDLFGSLG
-395 AGGGTVIPY
+395 ADSGTVVAY
-404 NNTILTRKTTIRQG
+404 NNTILTRKPAIRQG
-418 IKKNPTNI
+418 IKKNLPDNQTEL
-426 QIPYFKDINS
+426 YNS
-436 EWDSVPF
+436 EWNAVEFTP
-443 NVTNLNDVSLRH
+443 TNLNNVSLRH
-455 GLATPITYTYI
+455 SLTPSVSYI
-466 GDYSLEAQNNEL
+466 HVGDDFLEAQNNEL
-478 VLSGLNSQTK
+478 VLSDLESQTK

-518 WSESSVWSDGI
+518 WSESSVWSGGV
-529 VPETYDKVVVNKGHK
+529 VPEDCDKVIVNKGHK
-544 ITIAEGD
+544 ITIAEGE

-560 CSDYSAS
+560 CSDYSAL
-567 PMDNG
+567 PMYND

-585 NVEVQASFDKY
+585 NVEVQASFGKY
-596 TENVNGW
+596 TENTNGW

-616 RESIA
+616 KEKIA
-621 ESFNRGYEDDLYYLD
+621 ESFNRGDEDDLYYLD

-647 NVEDANFFT
+647 EFEDTNFFT
-656 NKHGYL
+656 NTHGYL
-662 VAYKDDK
+662 VAYKEDK

-691 NQSLGNG
+691 NQSVGNG

-709 VGLNNFTSNN
+709 VGLNNFTYDS
-719 NNVIGMW
+719 VSGMW

-755 TKVDNATNRLV
+755 TKVNSADNRLV
-766 LRKKA
+766 LRKKEITT
-771 VAPDQNINAKSVIE
+771 NETNNAKSVIE

-797 DEMKI
+797 DEVKI
-802 YFRNDSDSL
+802 YFRSDSDSL

-837 LSIASLSELDDS
+837 LSIVSLSDLDDS
-849 LRLRINI
+849 LLLRINV
-856 LSKDVGDL
+856 LSKNVGDL
-864 KLQLYEYTGDFER
+864 KLQLCEYTGDFER

-882 ADSESLVCSLLDDS
+882 ADSESLVCNLLDDS

-908 RTFDLLVKKRVLSS
+908 RTFDLLLKKRVLSPE
-922 VNKEDNEIEYI
+922 NKEDNEIKYV
-933 QIGRN
+933 QIGRS
-938 IEIKNPQQIEEV
+938 IEIKNPQQIDEV
-950 VLFDIQGREIL
+950 ILFDIQGREIL

>member
-1 MKRIICLM
+1 MRKIPCLTAIILFAAMLCSYL
-9 TLLSLVFGYTLLAQ
+9 GNAQ
-23 SEPQIETTCTTAR
+23 VVIETTCNTAR

-43 NSEAVSIS
+43 NSETISIS

-65 FLSDQVNNSSPI
+65 FLSDQINSSTPI
-77 GGAACL
+77 GAAGCL
-83 VEIPHSLTQFPGCRA
+83 VEIPQSLTQFPGCRA
-98 QNIKVNDQ
+98 KNIMVNAQ
-106 GECYFFQG
+106 GECYLLQG
-114 KFATPKINI
+114 AFSTPQMNI
-123 PQFSK
+123 PQSSK
-128 VQIQM
+128 VFIQM
-133 RAGKKNILRINNDTI
+133 KAGKKNILKINNDTI

-160 ISNACA
+160 ISDACN
-166 EMVFSDTTTSTIYI
+166 EMVFSNNNSSSVYI

-232 KTKKRNEELES
+232 KTEKRNEELNS
-243 RIQTSE
+243 WIQTSN
-249 SVILE
+249 SVVFE
-254 LGNRNDC
+254 LDNRSDC
-261 SATSLSLYKVENPTK
+261 SATSLNLYKVENQTK
-276 DLFFSRIASASS
+276 DLFFSRIAIASSGS

-296 GTGAD
+296 GTEED
-301 ICLGDYEVV
+301 ICLANYEFVAFPQRDSDAV
-310 FYYAGNMNAQ
+310 TAIR
-320 GNYTSKY
+320 Y
-327 RFSDKDTIRKTS
+327 RFSDKDIIHRGEYAMILRK
-339 YIMVL
+339 L
-344 RQLDSLSSYGY
+344 ESLSSYEY
-355 LTFPIIGNQST
+355 TTFPIIGNYAT
-366 AGGNDACL
+366 AGGNNAFL

-385 DTIDLFGSLG
+385 DTIDLFGMLSTT
-395 AGGGTVIPY
+395 ANSTATFS
-404 NNTILTRKTTIRQG
+404 NTILTRKPTVREG
-418 IKKNPTNI
+418 VKNNPLVEPTLSLG
-426 QIPYFKDINS
+426 DANS
-436 EWDSVPF
+436 EWNMLAF
-443 NVTNLNDVSLRH
+443 NSENLNDVNLKHSLSS
-455 GLATPITYTYI
+455 PITY
-466 GDYSLEAQNNEL
+466 SLVSTIDLSNEDNEL
-478 VLSGLNSQTK
+478 VLSGLESQTK
-488 YLCILKRGTDTLF
+488 YLCVLKRGTDTLF

-544 ITIAEGD
+544 ITIAEGE

-572 KSELSIEGTFSVN
+572 KSELTIEGAFSVN

-709 VGLNNFTSNN
+709 VGLNNFTY
-719 NNVIGMW
+719 NNVSGMW

-736 PNDNNQPSDFRIPP
+736 PNDNNLPGDFTVPP
-750 FGGVM
+750 FSGLM
-755 TKVDNATNRLV
+755 TKVDNATNSLV

-771 VAPDQNINAKSVIE
+771 VAPDQNTNAKSVIE

-802 YFRNDSDSL
+802 YFRSDSDSL

-849 LRLRINI
+849 LRLRINV

-896 LYSISYNSANEI
+896 LYSISYNPANEI